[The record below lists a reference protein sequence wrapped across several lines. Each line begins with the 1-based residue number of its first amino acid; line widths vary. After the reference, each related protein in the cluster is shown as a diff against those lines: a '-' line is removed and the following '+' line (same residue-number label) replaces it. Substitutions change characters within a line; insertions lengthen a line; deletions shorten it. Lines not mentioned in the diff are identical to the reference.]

1 MLPLAMQA
9 QGKRYYVTKEAE
21 KVTEQGDGSSWSTA
35 MTLQQAID
43 RAEAGDEIWVKGYEA
58 AGGENSYVVPDQN
71 GFTLKSGV
79 SLYGGFSGKEQT
91 VNDREVIDKK
101 AYRMKYRTV
110 LTGDINR
117 NDAVKDASLIF
128 PGNATRGDNA
138 RHVLT
143 LNLEPTQTSGNNN
156 TLPTV
161 VNGVTIA
168 RGHYSG
174 DGGVG
179 AGIYVMGDNS
189 GGGIY
194 RIERCFFIE
203 NYANQGGALYVSN
216 TVKNVNGQECLIDRC
231 GFFNNA
237 AGERAVAE
245 NQGGAVWLAGAGTI
259 VNTAIFNNENGGVR
273 LENRAARVVNSTI
286 VRNTGSGADGSEAY
300 VYNTVIWGNSLLSTS
315 DNVKPG
321 FDHCAYPEANPGGT
335 DGQGN
340 VYLAAKNNE
349 DGGPHFSSPSLKT
362 GFDTDYDILH
372 SLYPLWTWE
381 PMEATPLVDAGN
393 DGAYAAGTY
402 GSVDLNGDRRQQG
415 TIDIGAFEYQPV
427 AAGRIRYVMQGG
439 TGDGT
444 SWTNASGDIQRM
456 IDELADNNPGGL
468 PGEVWIA
475 AGEYEPQTQLISN
488 ASYSASF
495 RMRDGISVYGGFAG
509 GETSKTAR
517 TMKTKP
523 EGEEAMPW
531 EFEHTTVLKAA
542 YYDRKNLTLNG
553 NKWTLTSDSRH
564 VVWFAPMQDEDPF
577 TQVTTLD
584 GVTIMGGYAQGG
596 TGLDDFYTDRGAG
609 VYMDGENAYLTNCT
623 VTENNATGNG
633 GGVYLRN
640 GRVQSSLIYNNNS
653 DQNGGGVYVDDQGL
667 VHRSMLANNSARNGA
682 GVYLDNSDE
691 AQLLPEY
698 LILSTCVV
706 SNNTASGNGAVYC
719 NQGGVLLQNTI
730 VNNKCVTAT
739 DLTDPNASQTGG
751 VYINYYALVINSVL
765 WNNIMQSTGT
775 NIPMYAKNPDA
786 NRVRFLYNAMS
797 GVNNAVWNDIRQE
810 QTLSLVDENKG
821 GENTIGPR
829 FEEPAQGSEFGS
841 TFLESAVGILAL
853 LGSSDNFQARTVSYF
868 WKPINGS
875 NLWARGMALGQLPT
889 EVVLAP
895 EIDIAGGLFA
905 QKPAVGAFHVER
917 SQIVPALEDGNTLVV
932 YVDAACTEPEH
943 HGSSWATA
951 YRSLND
957 AIAFFAGLATGS
969 ETFTGNGTEQSDDDY
984 GRHTVDASTKFEI
997 RVLEGNLWPRYA
1009 FVNEDPKTATLDIL
1023 AMPGDRQL
1031 RIVGGY
1037 PEEIKTDAAA
1047 QRDPLNHRSQLN
1059 GNTGGSTLEDGLYHV
1074 VTVEPGARVVLDG
1087 FHIIN
1092 GYAAGTAT
1100 LQYGAGMFVR
1110 QDATVTAANC
1120 IFENNTAA
1128 TGAAIYAADAA
1139 SLTLQNCVVNNNTN
1153 TDASAPVIQT
1163 AQSGNLVMQHV
1174 TVVNNVG
1181 AAPATMGS
1189 TSFSAGNVNALEN
1202 GTTDGM
1208 NNNLTLATTDET
1220 GAKNFANPTNKAGA
1234 TLGFDTYLGGY
1245 SSFRPLTSSAEAGN
1259 NIINQASGTD
1269 VTAIPTDITA
1279 INDRDLGGVPDLGAY
1294 EADLPKA
1301 GRIYYVRTNGS
1312 DNNNGLSWGTAFATV
1327 RKAVETAND
1336 GIIIN
1341 GEKPQVWVAAGT
1353 YAQSPKT
1360 GSDNCFEILDGVN
1373 VYGAF
1378 PKTGNPGMD
1387 DRHPFI
1393 SDYVY
1398 NNYAGTYS
1406 PDDYETILTHS
1417 STSGNRR
1424 VLGQADEYNP
1434 VRFGGSE
1441 PSYRYEQVGEGE
1453 GNYIYRENAEYKH
1466 VGSGKGDYYLSANG
1480 GEYVPASK
1488 ELCDYLRAETA
1499 GYYETTSKT
1508 LTHKYVANYERSA
1521 SSGGFRPQTKNFV
1534 YVGSGKGEYRI
1545 YTSWGRTL
1553 YEERSGGGY
1562 SEFTG
1567 AGYYEATQD
1576 VATHAYCQVGE
1587 YIKVNKG
1594 QGNLILTTKG
1604 YNNVGSGYG
1613 DYQLLA
1619 AGYVEVPMGEGNYIR
1634 TADGVFTYGATWDG
1648 FTLYN
1653 GYLDSD
1659 DLKYINS
1666 SYARDGG
1673 AGARIFTGV
1682 TLSNCIVTGNK
1693 NDASTTGNY
1702 TSATQT
1708 RGGGVYCDEG
1718 TLVNCYIINNTLGKS
1733 QQYTSYGGGCYM
1745 FSGTAYNCV
1754 ISENKT
1760 NGYHTDGAGIFI
1772 ENAEFYNNTIVKNT
1786 SNGTARGNG
1795 GICIWTSGPSSQLTI
1810 YNCIVLGNSALTG
1823 DMIGSG
1829 DIAVSSNGGYINC
1842 NYSITSNVTNASR
1855 NNGAITYNNSV
1866 VKSTSIFTDY
1876 NNGNYRLGSMDGVN
1890 MGIDEP
1896 VVNGKTINLA
1906 DYTDMDFTDRIK
1918 DCRVDAGAYER
1929 NNADN
1934 VAPENQ
1940 NGRYVYYV
1948 TWNGAGSMV
1957 ANSLANAACAEK
1969 LQIVLDAAGEQKKNN
1984 PSAEVVVKVA
1994 GYEDFVY
2001 HANTLANV
2009 NDPMSYSYTVPYG
2022 VVLEGGYS
2030 DQDNNWND
2038 DGSRNAMERPTKLS
2052 AVYEGT
2058 TTTQAV
2064 NGYHAVTFG
2073 GKPDNWQGDA
2083 QTVIDG
2089 VWLVDGSATSMA
2101 GAGSDNTRGGGA
2113 IVPAGAHVRNCV
2125 VTGNAAVEGGGLYLM
2140 PGATVSGTLVYGNS
2154 ADNGAGVYADNT
2166 DLDVD
2171 TGGNRSHIISCTIA
2185 GNEAADGGG
2194 GLYLEDGASMQVNTV
2209 VWGNT
2214 APTGNNVSG
2223 VTGQPFADTRL
2234 ARVYNITGKTEFYP
2248 FNNCFIE
2255 SMELPSDFINTSMQS
2270 DADVYFADVDDEHI
2284 DYRLKELSPLI
2295 KHGMDDKYFDGFISE
2310 FNIAESDMEGRP
2322 RYEDVGKLDAGAFAY
2337 SGGIL
2342 PDELFTR
2349 IFVSQGTNV
2358 KLSDGAKMLDY
2369 LGRSFYTSFP
2379 TLEDALAYIRKM
2391 RENGTDGANDDT
2403 PFEILVARGTYKPT
2417 NMRTDAASGVA
2428 HDQRLYSFVVPQ
2440 NVSIYGGFEGNENYS
2455 SDDQLTSIPAEEGNL
2470 EIKYDENINN
2480 LLSKRTFSDFNGNG
2494 IEEPWELEQ
2503 QTILSGAINASAT
2516 ARNVYHVLFT
2526 NDTDATHGVVLDGL
2540 TVMDG
2545 ETYHE
2550 MSNASEQNEAGRG
2563 GGLYSNGVGYTISRC
2578 RFLNNFGVRGGAVF
2592 MRDARLNVIG
2602 SMFAGNGTVDN
2613 YTTAVQYQTPR
2624 GGAIFLSGVSSEK
2637 SDAALFA
2644 VNSLFVN
2651 NETAGEGGAIGTNYA
2666 EGIVTNYDP
2675 VINLMNCTFA
2685 RNKAK
2690 TNAVIYNHN
2699 GKSKMTNTLLWGNE
2713 SETYDGETDT
2723 QHFIISHSASDYN
2736 YGKLFGGTDGKPGS
2750 TAGDG
2755 NILLSETNNDT
2766 FGPRFT
2772 SPSTTAGVAG
2782 NSSTNLWNPAAIS
2795 VVTDKGDG
2803 LNPDDNNNNTE
2814 DAYTEW
2820 FTESNTGLTDYAKTY
2835 MNGSY
2840 DRYSGPLNYD
2850 ENGNLIIKRTIDIGV
2865 YEYQY
2870 ESNFQNMVAIYVA
2883 TEEAGRKDG
2892 SDWANA
2898 TSDLRGAIVGASNP
2912 KQNGGDRTIYVRDGV
2927 YELDRL
2933 SGGAAFTANITDN
2946 ASINW
2951 NGLTIKGSCTG
2962 VGLGDEAQQD
2972 FSNQSVIRNHAATTT
2987 NQLMAVRANSGK
2999 YVRIEGFTF
3008 INESYGGT
3016 GIDATTNDA
3025 NSTFILANSAL
3036 RQTATGVNIS
3046 GNTGS
3051 VLIYNTL
3058 FADGRTGL
3066 NVPSGAGNVTLVNTT
3081 FANNSV
3087 ADMNDGL
3094 SNVYNSVSWKN
3105 TAQNMQETEGH
3116 SNKVFTFTGEAT
3128 DNNADI
3134 QNGPN
3139 FVDPLNT
3146 DASLRDYHIRPSLT
3160 LLNKGD
3166 NALYAKH
3173 VLNDGDASLANEKDL
3188 GNNARV
3194 TDTDTSIDIGAYE
3207 YEAPLQPI
3215 VYVRADL
3222 SIQNPDGKSW
3232 DTALGDLQGA
3242 ADLASIYAHD
3252 DEEKTGYVFVDRS
3265 VKDADLRITLP
3276 RTKVYGGMNRETS
3289 DVDYDENGTIDN
3301 NKVKQVVDDLLNERA
3316 GLIERTSTYRSTLRD
3331 VTVNAEGSVV
3341 DGFEVNGSAA
3351 VNNGYLSTSVVKGNV
3366 TGEDGGILYNSL
3378 VYGNVSGVKTVNVTA
3393 TASADGTADGTIDAA
3408 KGNANN
3414 RAGVTETN
3422 TYVTSD
3428 DWKYQLMETSEDIDG
3443 GTLQDLNL
3451 KPYTDMVGHSRDIA
3465 GNKRI
3470 RDGVDNG
3477 CFETWNITADASVTD
3492 TDYPHGQSVVYVRAG
3507 SGTDAEGAEL
3517 TVEGAELTVEKKY
3530 TESSP
3535 FNPGVLLLE
3544 HRAGLR
3550 VVGNGED
3557 DGGAY
3562 GDDGNNVGL
3571 SYVIVERSVPEGKVD
3586 MAYVPFNAT
3595 IQANGVTLKRYD
3607 AAKRAGYDY
3616 TFNGTDGAWTD
3627 FAGTSYTYGDKERYG
3642 LLLDNTAGGN
3652 IAHVRFVGKG
3662 DDRSTYV
3669 YREGKGMVK
3678 NIILKKESYSDPW
3691 LTPSDAGKK
3700 FTHKENMSWNLFG
3713 SPYLCAMNYDDMEY
3727 GRVIYG
3733 YQNDNYYVTVNTDVE
3748 TTPVGH
3754 IPAGDAV
3761 FTQTATLKDYETFG
3775 VSPRGGEKSG
3785 EAYENKAEV
3794 KLSVA
3799 RTGETRAADGGEAQ
3813 ADVLQLGAVEPAEA
3827 RTDFDMGADGVKWMA
3842 DGVAQIYAVQGGG
3855 RYSLLSAVNVEGKV
3869 AVGVSVPEAGMY
3881 TIAVPDDCLA
3891 DGYETVVLEDNVAHK
3906 TVDLLEGGYDFTTAV
3921 PGDIEGRFAVS
3932 FNRMVDDGR
3941 NEGIRAYSAQPGMV
3955 RVEGV
3960 EAGDRISVYSA
3971 DGIMVAQRVA
3981 ASSAE
3986 DISASV
3992 AAVAVVKVERD
4003 GKTVKTVKLKIKN

>member
-21 KVTEQGDGSSWSTA
+21 TAQAQGDGSSWSTA
-35 MTLQQAID
+35 MTLEQAIGT
-43 RAEAGDEIWVKGYEA
+43 AKAGDEIWVKGYEA
-58 AGGENSYVVPDQN
+58 AGGGNSYVVPE
-71 GFTLKSGV
+71 GGYTLESGV
-79 SLYGGFSGKEQT
+79 SLYGGFSGEDGNT
-91 VNDREVIDKK
+91 IDNREVIDKK

-110 LTGDINR
+110 ITGDIDR
-117 NDAVKDASLIF
+117 DDIVKDASLIF

-138 RHVLT
+138 KHVLT
-143 LNLEPTQTSGNNN
+143 LNLEPTSQSGNNN

-168 RGHYSG
+168 RGHYPG

-179 AGIYVMGDNS
+179 AGIYVTGDNS
-189 GGGIY
+189 RGGIY

-203 NYANQGGALYVSN
+203 NYADRGGALYVHN

-273 LENRAARVVNSTI
+273 LENNAARVVNSTI
-286 VRNTGSGADGSEAY
+286 TRNTGSGADGSEAY
-300 VYNTVIWGNSLLSTS
+300 VYNTVIWGNSLLTST
-315 DNVKPG
+315 DKTRPG
-321 FDHCAYPEANPGGT
+321 FDHCAYPEANAEGEPAN
-335 DGQGN
+335 GN

-349 DGGPHFSSPSLKT
+349 DRGPHFSSPSLKT

-402 GSVDLNGDRRQQG
+402 GSVDLNGDKRQQG

-444 SWTNASGDIQRM
+444 SWKNASGDIQRM
-456 IDELADNNPGGL
+456 IDDLADNNPGGQ

-475 AGEYEPQTQLISN
+475 KGEYEPQTQLISN

-509 GETSKTAR
+509 GETSKTERMVKQKA
-517 TMKTKP
+517 TD
-523 EGEEAMPW
+523 EEVMPW

-564 VVWFAPMQDEDPF
+564 VVWFAPMKGEDPF

-584 GVTIMGGYAQGG
+584 GVTIMGGYAQGN

-623 VTENNATGNG
+623 VTENYATGNG

-775 NIPMYAKNPDA
+775 NIPMYAKNPAA

-841 TFLESAVGILAL
+841 TSLENAVGILDPS
-853 LGSSDNFQARTVSYF
+853 GSSADYWQNHTISYF

-984 GRHTVDASTKFEI
+984 GRRTVDASTKFEI

-1023 AMPGDRQL
+1023 AMPGGRQL

-1110 QDATVTAANC
+1110 QGATVTAANC

-1139 SLTLQNCVVNNNTN
+1139 NLTLQNCVVNNNTN
-1153 TDASAPVIQT
+1153 TDTSAQVIQT
-1163 AQSGNLVMQHV
+1163 AQDASLTMQHV

-1181 AAPATMGS
+1181 AAPKNNSLYA
-1189 TSFSAGNVNALEN
+1189 TSFSAGNVNAPEN

-1208 NNNLTLATTDET
+1208 NNTLTLATIDET

-1245 SSFRPLTSSAEAGN
+1245 SSFRPLTSSAAAADH
-1259 NIINQASGTD
+1259 IINKGADSNLL
-1269 VTAIPTDITA
+1269 TDIMG
-1279 INDRDLGGVPDLGAY
+1279 NDRNLGGVPDLGAY

-1301 GRIYYVRTNGS
+1301 GKVIYVRSYNQNWDTGEELDGNPSLTEGGNGS
-1312 DNNNGLSWGTAFATV
+1312 SWETAINGNVICDVNIGLDNNFYERQDNQYILSTEDNFSKGIYKFETNFYEDFWSTSGNTYQTSGSNSITNSRKEQYVSGLQY
-1327 RKAVETAND
+1327 AVEKAAEINANLSE
-1336 GIIIN
+1336 
-1341 GEKPQVWVAAGT
+1341 GEDSVEVWVGAGIYT
-1353 YAQSPKT
+1353 DYKGFVIRDKVKVLGGFPK
-1360 GSDNCFEILDGVN
+1360 DGV
-1373 VYGAF
+1373 
-1378 PKTGNPGMD
+1378 PGES
-1387 DRHPFI
+1387 DRHPLI
-1393 SDYVY
+1393 SQYIPANDADKGLVK
-1398 NNYAGTYS
+1398 T
-1406 PDDYETILTHS
+1406 DYETILQIRKETPVTWNGYTGTPTS
-1417 STSGNRR
+1417 VVTNLGSTVRR
-1424 VLGQADEYNP
+1424 RYVLFQPDVCLSTWAPSASD
-1434 VRFGGSE
+1434 GGTNGRDNK
-1441 PSYRYEQVGEGE
+1441 YRYPGSNSGMIDNT
-1453 GNYIYRENAEYKH
+1453 NYQEYK
-1466 VGSGKGDYYLSANG
+1466 
-1480 GEYVPASK
+1480 
-1488 ELCDYLRAETA
+1488 
-1499 GYYETTSKT
+1499 
-1508 LTHKYVANYERSA
+1508 
-1521 SSGGFRPQTKNFV
+1521 
-1534 YVGSGKGEYRI
+1534 
-1545 YTSWGRTL
+1545 
-1553 YEERSGGGY
+1553 
-1562 SEFTG
+1562 G
-1567 AGYYEATQD
+1567 A
-1576 VATHAYCQVGE
+1576 V
-1587 YIKVNKG
+1587 
-1594 QGNLILTTKG
+1594 
-1604 YNNVGSGYG
+1604 
-1613 DYQLLA
+1613 
-1619 AGYVEVPMGEGNYIR
+1619 
-1634 TADGVFTYGATWDG
+1634 WDG
-1648 FTLYN
+1648 FTVRH
-1653 GYLDSD
+1653 G
-1659 DLKYINS
+1659 YINRYYS
-1666 SYARDGG
+1666 NRDGG
-1673 AGARIFTGV
+1673 AGVRVFRGV
-1682 TLSNCIVTGNK
+1682 TLQNMVITNNCNHH
-1693 NDASTTGNY
+1693 NNRN
-1702 TSATQT
+1702 
-1708 RGGGVYCDEG
+1708 RGGGLYMDG
-1718 TLVNCYIINNTLGKS
+1718 LNSRINNSFILNNYIGTAGES
-1733 QQYTSYGGGCYM
+1733 MGGGAYM
-1745 FSGTAYNCV
+1745 IVGTGYNLVVANNYSSHRGGGIFMESATFFNNTIAYNYSPNPENGVNDNREGGSGLFQYADGNQRLSNLELYNCIFYGNYGVSISSNATGTFNDAYNCYV
-1754 ISENKT
+1754 QGSIYT
-1760 NGYHTDGAGIFI
+1760 GLNGKF
-1772 ENAEFYNNTIVKNT
+1772 
-1786 SNGTARGNG
+1786 
-1795 GICIWTSGPSSQLTI
+1795 PSSKDNQVGQNLS
-1810 YNCIVLGNSALTG
+1810 NPFSA
-1823 DMIGSG
+1823 GS
-1829 DIAVSSNGGYINC
+1829 
-1842 NYSITSNVTNASR
+1842 NAQAE
-1855 NNGAITYNNSV
+1855 N
-1866 VKSTSIFTDY
+1866 
-1876 NNGNYRLGSMDGVN
+1876 NYRLIAGSSCINKGTEVVDGK
-1890 MGIDEP
+1890 ILDLP
-1896 VVNGKTINLA
+1896 S
-1906 DYTDMDFTDRIK
+1906 TDMDYTNRIK
-1918 DCRVDAGAYER
+1918 DCTVDIGAYER
-1929 NNADN
+1929 DN
-1934 VAPENQ
+1934 EDTTTPDG
-1940 NGRYVYYV
+1940 NGVYYV
-1948 TWNGAGSMV
+1948 TFTGFGNAS
-1957 ANSLANAACAEK
+1957 ANSPENAACADK
-1969 LQIVLDAAGEQKKNN
+1969 LQTVLNAAGERAAKEQT
-1984 PSAEVVVKVA
+1984 AIVKIA
-1994 GYEDFVY
+1994 GYEDANFVY
-2001 HANTLANV
+2001 HANTLS
-2009 NDPMSYSYTVPYG
+2009 DPDNPQSYTFVVPEG
-2022 VVLEGGYS
+2022 VTVMGGYFEGTFTYGKY
-2030 DQDNNWND
+2030 ND
-2038 DGSRNAMERPTKLS
+2038 DGWSEEDRDAMTYRTVLS
-2052 AVYEGT
+2052 AEAVP
-2058 TTTQAV
+2058 TQGSTITQNV
-2064 NGYHAVTFG
+2064 IGYHAVTFG
-2073 GKPDNWQGDA
+2073 GGDGTSA
-2083 QTVIDG
+2083 LTKGATIDG
-2089 VWLVDGSATSMA
+2089 VWLVDGSATSLA
-2101 GAGSDNTRGGGA
+2101 GQGNPATRGGGA
-2113 IVPAGAHVRNCV
+2113 IVPAGGHVRNCV
-2125 VTGNAAVEGGGLYLM
+2125 VTGNAAVDGGGLYLM
-2140 PGATVSGTLVYGNS
+2140 PGATVSGTLVYGNT
-2154 ADNGAGVYADNT
+2154 ATGNGAGIYADNENVT
-2166 DLDVD
+2166 N
-2171 TGGNRSHIISCTIA
+2171 GSRSHVISSTIA
-2185 GNEAADGGG
+2185 DNTASGSGG

-2209 VWGNT
+2209 IWGND
-2214 APTGNNVSG
+2214 APQDKNVSG
-2223 VTGQPFADTRL
+2223 VTNLSFTDTRL
-2234 ARVYNITGKTEFYP
+2234 ARVYGLTTVAGGTEQKGDFYP
-2248 FNNCFIE
+2248 FNDCFVE
-2255 SMELPSDFINTSMQS
+2255 SLELPSDFMNTSMQS
-2270 DADVYFADVDDEHI
+2270 DADVYFADVDDTHS

-2295 KHGMDDKYFDGFISE
+2295 KHGADDVYFDTDAQLSFLTE
-2310 FNIAESDMEGRP
+2310 FNIAESDMQGASRNEDLGRI
-2322 RYEDVGKLDAGAFAY
+2322 DAGAFAHP
-2337 SGGIL
+2337 GGIL
-2342 PDELFTR
+2342 PEDLFTR
-2349 IFVSQGTNV
+2349 IFVSLGNNV
-2358 KLSDGAKMLDY
+2358 KLSNGKDMLEY
-2369 LGRSFYTSFP
+2369 LGRSFYTSFS
-2379 TLEDALAYIRKM
+2379 TLEDALAYIRSM
-2391 RENGTDGANDDT
+2391 RENRTGGADDNT
-2403 PFEILVARGTYKPT
+2403 HFEILVAGGTYKPT
-2417 NMRTDAASGVA
+2417 NMRTDAAQGVA
-2428 HDQRLYSFVVPQ
+2428 YDQRLYSFVVPQ
-2440 NVSIYGGFEGNENYS
+2440 NVSIYGGFTGEEKYVTPIDMQYGDNKVS
-2455 SDDQLTSIPAEEGNL
+2455 SIPAEGYTDINDVTTRL
-2470 EIKYDENINN
+2470 EAM
-2480 LLSKRTFSDFNGNG
+2480 LSVRGFSDFNGNG

-2613 YTTAVQYQTPR
+2613 YTTAQYQTPR

-2666 EGIVTNYDP
+2666 EGITGAYDP
-2675 VINLMNCTFA
+2675 SINLMNCTFV
-2685 RNKAK
+2685 RNKAN
-2690 TNAVIYNHN
+2690 TNPVIYNHN
-2699 GKSKMTNTLLWGNE
+2699 GKNIITNTLIWGNE
-2713 SETYDGETDT
+2713 GKTAQETSVAHDNVTY
-2723 QHFIISHSASDYN
+2723 SASDEN
-2736 YGKLFGGTDGKPGS
+2736 YYGLFGDADATPGS
-2750 TAGDG
+2750 VNSNY

-2782 NSSTNLWNPAAIS
+2782 NSSTNLWNPSAIS
-2795 VVTDKGDG
+2795 IVTDKGDG
-2803 LNPDDNNNNTE
+2803 VDKKNNGGISG
-2814 DAYTEW
+2814 AYDSW
-2820 FTESNTGLTDYAKTY
+2820 FDEQSLDGYKYGVDY
-2835 MNGSY
+2835 MGSGY
-2840 DRYSGPLNYD
+2840 NRYSGPLDD
-2850 ENGNLIIKRTIDIGV
+2850 EGNPDDKPIDIGL

-2870 ESNFQNMVAIYVA
+2870 KNNFQTMKAIYVA
-2883 TEEAGRKDG
+2883 TDEGDGDG
-2892 SDWANA
+2892 SGRDWANA
-2898 TSDLRGAIVGASNP
+2898 TSDLRGAIAGASNP
-2912 KQNGGDRTIYVRDGV
+2912 LDESGARIIYVRDGV

-2933 SGGAAFTANITDN
+2933 SGGTAFTANLSNSDL
-2946 ASINW
+2946 SD
-2951 NGLTIKGSCTG
+2951 GLTIKGSCTG

-3008 INESYGGT
+3008 INESVDGT

-3025 NSTFILANSAL
+3025 NSTFTLANSAF

-3046 GNTGS
+3046 GNSGS

-3058 FADGRTGL
+3058 FADGGTGL
-3066 NVPSGAGNVTLVNTT
+3066 NVQSGDDNVTLVNTT

-3087 ADMNDGL
+3087 ADMSAVL
-3094 SNVYNSVSWKN
+3094 SNVYNSVSWN
-3105 TAQNMQETEGH
+3105 NIAQNMQETEGH
-3116 SNKVFTFTGEAT
+3116 SNKVFTFTGEAAT

-3139 FVDPLNT
+3139 FVDPLNA
-3146 DASLRDYHIRPSLT
+3146 DVSLRDYHIRPSLT
-3160 LLNKGD
+3160 LLNKGN
-3166 NALYAKH
+3166 NALYAQH

-3194 TDTDTSIDIGAYE
+3194 TDTGIDIGAYE

-3252 DEEKTGYVFVDRS
+3252 DEKKTGYVFVDRS

-3289 DVDYDENGTIDN
+3289 GVVYDENGTIDN
-3301 NKVKQVVDDLLNERA
+3301 DKVEQVVDDLLNERA

-3351 VNNGYLSTSVVKGNV
+3351 VNNGYLSTSVVNGNV
-3366 TGEDGGILYNSL
+3366 TGADGGILYNSL
-3378 VYGNVSGVKTVNVTA
+3378 VYGNVSDVKAVNVTA
-3393 TASADGTADGTIDAA
+3393 TASADGTATGTIAEVTDY
-3408 KGNANN
+3408 ANN

-3428 DWKYQLMETSEDIDG
+3428 DWKYQLMETSGDDIDG
-3443 GTLQDLNL
+3443 GTLQDL

-3477 CFETWNITADASVTD
+3477 CFETWDITADASVTD

-3507 SGTDAEGAEL
+3507 SSDVEGADEGDA
-3517 TVEGAELTVEKKY
+3517 EGAELTVEKKY
-3530 TESSP
+3530 TENSP

-3550 VVGNGED
+3550 VEGNGEG
-3557 DGGAY
+3557 DGDTY

-3571 SYVIVERSVPEGKVD
+3571 SYVIVERNVPVGKVD

-3595 IQANGVTLKRYD
+3595 IQKNGDGVKLQRYN
-3607 AAKRAGYDY
+3607 ARERADYEY
-3616 TFNGTDGAWTD
+3616 TFNKDNGAWADFTD
-3627 FAGTSYTYGDKERYG
+3627 TDTYDGSYG
-3642 LLLDNTAGGN
+3642 LLLDNTAGK
-3652 IAHVRFVGKG
+3652 AATVRFVGKG
-3662 DDRSTYV
+3662 DSRQDYV
-3669 YREGKGMVK
+3669 YSEGKGMTDAAKTVR
-3678 NIILKKESYSDPW
+3678 LKKENHSDPW
-3691 LTPSDAGKK
+3691 ATPQSGGNK

-3733 YQNDNYYVTVNTDVE
+3733 YQNDNYITVNTDVE
-3748 TTPVGH
+3748 TTQAGH

-3775 VSPRGGEKSG
+3775 VSPRSGEKSG

-3799 RTGETRAADGGEAQ
+3799 RTGETRSADGGAAQ
-3813 ADVLQLGAVEPAEA
+3813 PDVLQLGAVEPGMA

-3855 RYSLLSAVNVEGKV
+3855 RYSLLLAVNVEGKV

-3891 DGYETVVLEDNVAHK
+3891 EGYETVVLEDNVAHK

-3941 NEGIRAYSAQPGMV
+3941 NDGIRAYSAQPGMV

-3986 DISASV
+3986 DIAASV

>member
-21 KVTEQGDGSSWSTA
+21 KVTEQRDGLSWSTA

-43 RAEAGDEIWVKGYEA
+43 RAKAGDEIWVKGYEA
-58 AGGENSYVVPDQN
+58 AGGGNSYVVPE
-71 GFTLKSGV
+71 GGYTLESGV
-79 SLYGGFSGKEQT
+79 SLYGGFSGEDGNT
-91 VNDREVIDKK
+91 IDNREVIDKK

-110 LTGDINR
+110 ITGDIDR
-117 NDAVKDASLIF
+117 NDIVKDASLIF

-143 LNLEPTQTSGNNN
+143 LNLKPTQTSGNNN

-245 NQGGAVWLAGAGTI
+245 NHGGAVWLAGAGTI
-259 VNTAIFNNENGGVR
+259 VNTAIFNNENGGVC
-273 LENRAARVVNSTI
+273 LENSAARVVNSTI
-286 VRNTGSGADGSEAY
+286 TRNTGSGADGREAY
-300 VYNTVIWGNSLLSTS
+300 VYNTVIWGNSLLTST
-315 DNVKPG
+315 DKTRPG
-321 FDHCAYPEANPGGT
+321 FDHCAYPEANAEGEPANV
-335 DGQGN
+335 N

-427 AAGRIRYVMQGG
+427 AAGRIRYVKQDG

-444 SWTNASGDIQRM
+444 SWPNASGDIQRM

-509 GETSKTAR
+509 DEASKTER
-517 TMKTKP
+517 TMKQKAP
-523 EGEEAMPW
+523 GEEAMPW

-691 AQLLPEY
+691 AQLLPDY
-698 LILSTCVV
+698 LMLSTCVV

-841 TFLESAVGILAL
+841 TYLESAVGILAS
-853 LGSSDNFQARTVSYF
+853 LGSSDNFQARTISYY

-957 AIAFFAGLATGS
+957 AIAFFAGLTDQSSITIFNNGNEQADWTGFNNI
-969 ETFTGNGTEQSDDDY
+969 TNL
-984 GRHTVDASTKFEI
+984 EI

-1110 QDATVTAANC
+1110 QDATVTAVNC

-1189 TSFSAGNVNALEN
+1189 TSFSAGNVDAPEN

-1208 NNNLTLATTDET
+1208 NNTLTLATIGET

-1259 NIINQASGTD
+1259 NIINQASGTSASL
-1269 VTAIPTDITA
+1269 TTDITVV
-1279 INDRDLGGVPDLGAY
+1279 NDRDLGGVPDLGAY

-1301 GRIYYVRTNGS
+1301 GEVIYVTPTGSGTKDGSSWNNAIAGNTVYDVESSSITNIPTSDTRYAGFYDVNSRPYGEKSNASKLFFDYLDEDDMSQANVTYSTRTIGRDTHITSITGIDIKNERKEQYVS
-1312 DNNNGLSWGTAFATV
+1312 GLQY
-1327 RKAVETAND
+1327 AVEKAAVKAAQTGKNA
-1336 GIIIN
+1336 
-1341 GEKPQVWVAAGT
+1341 QVWVAGGT
-1353 YAQSPKT
+1353 YTDWKGFVIRDRVDVLGGFPNEGKP
-1360 GSDNCFEILDGVN
+1360 
-1373 VYGAF
+1373 GA
-1378 PKTGNPGMD
+1378 D
-1387 DRHPFI
+1387 DRHPLLSGYI
-1393 SDYVY
+1393 PANKRDASLDK
-1398 NNYAGTYS
+1398 TK
-1406 PDDYETILTHS
+1406 YETIIQVS
-1417 STSGNRR
+1417 SEKPYIENIDGSYSANNLPGRVRKHVLFQPDVCLPTLSPSGRESYSHVWSVRSSWPWGNESWGALEERTKSINVNDNLSNTYRYNRPSGYQNGKY
-1424 VLGQADEYNP
+1424 VEYN
-1434 VRFGGSE
+1434 
-1441 PSYRYEQVGEGE
+1441 
-1453 GNYIYRENAEYKH
+1453 
-1466 VGSGKGDYYLSANG
+1466 
-1480 GEYVPASK
+1480 
-1488 ELCDYLRAETA
+1488 
-1499 GYYETTSKT
+1499 
-1508 LTHKYVANYERSA
+1508 
-1521 SSGGFRPQTKNFV
+1521 
-1534 YVGSGKGEYRI
+1534 
-1545 YTSWGRTL
+1545 
-1553 YEERSGGGY
+1553 
-1562 SEFTG
+1562 
-1567 AGYYEATQD
+1567 
-1576 VATHAYCQVGE
+1576 
-1587 YIKVNKG
+1587 
-1594 QGNLILTTKG
+1594 
-1604 YNNVGSGYG
+1604 
-1613 DYQLLA
+1613 
-1619 AGYVEVPMGEGNYIR
+1619 
-1634 TADGVFTYGATWDG
+1634 GATWDG
-1648 FTLYN
+1648 FTIRH
-1653 GYLDSD
+1653 GYLT
-1659 DLKYINS
+1659 
-1666 SYARDGG
+1666 SYSANRDGG
-1673 AGARIFTGV
+1673 AGVRMFRGV
-1682 TLSNCIVTGNK
+1682 TLRNCVVAENYINYYDGNSSAGMGAGIYCDGDNSNIVNCFVLANVNNNPNSSGGGANLMVGTSYNCVFA
-1693 NDASTTGNY
+1693 NNY
-1702 TSATQT
+1702 SEKD
-1708 RGGGVYCDEG
+1708 GGGV
-1718 TLVNCYIINNTLGKS
+1718 
-1733 QQYTSYGGGCYM
+1733 
-1745 FSGTAYNCV
+1745 F
-1754 ISENKT
+1754 
-1760 NGYHTDGAGIFI
+1760 F
-1772 ENAEFYNNTIVKNT
+1772 ENAHFYNNTVAYNT
-1786 SNGTARGNG
+1786 IGYGNG
-1795 GICIWTSGPSSQLTI
+1795 GGILQWRRGEKQVMELYNTILFGNNRDAIYSSTFDKGDGSNCYIQTTEDLQNDLANKFEDSRVGRNLPSPFA
-1810 YNCIVLGNSALTG
+1810 SA
-1823 DMIGSG
+1823 
-1829 DIAVSSNGGYINC
+1829 
-1842 NYSITSNVTNASR
+1842 NAQDE
-1855 NNGAITYNNSV
+1855 N
-1866 VKSTSIFTDY
+1866 
-1876 NNGNYRLGSMDGVN
+1876 NYRLSSDATDCVN
-1890 MGIDEP
+1890 KGTE
-1896 VVNGKTINLA
+1896 K
-1906 DYTDMDFTDRIK
+1906 YTLPSTDVDFTDRIK
-1918 DCRVDAGAYER
+1918 DCAVDIGAYEL
-1929 NNADN
+1929 DN
-1934 VAPENQ
+1934 SKNTTPQVVGDQ
-1940 NGRYVYYV
+1940 YTYYV
-1948 TWNGAGSMV
+1948 TQNGDGNASG
-1957 ANSLANAACAEK
+1957 NSLENAACAEK
-1969 LQIVLDAAGEQKKNN
+1969 LQIVLNAAGELKRGN
-1984 PSAEVVVKVA
+1984 PDYTVVVKVA

-2038 DGSRNAMERPTKLS
+2038 NGSRNAMERPTKLS

-2058 TTTQAV
+2058 ATTQAV

-2073 GKPDNWQGDA
+2073 KKPEGWTGTGENADA

-2101 GAGSDNTRGGGA
+2101 GGGDDTRGGGA
-2113 IVPAGAHVRNCV
+2113 IVPAWGHVRNCV
-2125 VTGNAAVEGGGLYLM
+2125 VTGNAAVDGGGLYLM
-2140 PGATVSGTLVYGNS
+2140 PGATVSGTLVYGNT
-2154 ADNGAGVYADNT
+2154 ATGNGAGIYAENDGAGDDN
-2166 DLDVD
+2166 
-2171 TGGNRSHIISCTIA
+2171 RAHIISCTIA

-2234 ARVYNITGKTEFYP
+2234 ASVYNITGKTQFYP

-2270 DADVYFADVDDEHI
+2270 DADVYFADVDDTHS

-2295 KHGMDDKYFDGFISE
+2295 KHGADDKYFDDFVSE
-2310 FNIAESDMEGRP
+2310 FNVAAADMQGTERNEG
-2322 RYEDVGKLDAGAFAY
+2322 VGKLDAGAFAY

-2342 PDELFTR
+2342 PDKLFTR

-2358 KLSDGAKMLDY
+2358 KLRDGAKMLDY

-2391 RENGTDGANDDT
+2391 RENRTDGADDDT
-2403 PFEILVARGTYKPT
+2403 QFEILVARGTYKPT
-2417 NMRTDAASGVA
+2417 NMRTDAAQGVA
-2428 HDQRLYSFVVPQ
+2428 YDQRLYSFVVPQ
-2440 NVSIYGGFEGNENYS
+2440 NVSIYGGFTGEEKYVTPIDMQYGDNKVS
-2455 SDDQLTSIPAEEGNL
+2455 SIPAEGYTDINDVTTRL
-2470 EIKYDENINN
+2470 EAM
-2480 LLSKRTFSDFNGNG
+2480 LSVRGFSDFNGNG

-2613 YTTAVQYQTPR
+2613 YTTAQYQTPR

-2666 EGIVTNYDP
+2666 EGITGAYDP
-2675 VINLMNCTFA
+2675 SINLMNCTFV
-2685 RNKAK
+2685 RNKAN
-2690 TNAVIYNHN
+2690 TNPVIYNHN
-2699 GKSKMTNTLLWGNE
+2699 GKNIITNTLIWGNE
-2713 SETYDGETDT
+2713 GKTAQETSVAHDNVTY
-2723 QHFIISHSASDYN
+2723 SASDEN
-2736 YGKLFGGTDGKPGS
+2736 YYGLFGDADATPGS
-2750 TAGDG
+2750 VNSNY

-2782 NSSTNLWNPAAIS
+2782 NSSTNLWNPSAIS
-2795 VVTDKGDG
+2795 IVTDKGDG
-2803 LNPDDNNNNTE
+2803 VDKKNNGGISG
-2814 DAYTEW
+2814 AYDSW
-2820 FTESNTGLTDYAKTY
+2820 FDEQSLDGYKYGVDY
-2835 MNGSY
+2835 MGSGY
-2840 DRYSGPLNYD
+2840 NRYSGPLDD
-2850 ENGNLIIKRTIDIGV
+2850 EGNPDDKPIDIGL

-2870 ESNFQNMVAIYVA
+2870 KNNFQTMKAIYVA
-2883 TEEAGRKDG
+2883 TDEGDGDG
-2892 SDWANA
+2892 SGRDWANA
-2898 TSDLRGAIVGASNP
+2898 TSDLRGAIAGASNP
-2912 KQNGGDRTIYVRDGV
+2912 LDESGARIIYVRDGV

-2933 SGGAAFTANITDN
+2933 SGGTAFTANLSNSDL
-2946 ASINW
+2946 SD
-2951 NGLTIKGSCTG
+2951 GLTIKGSCTG

-3008 INESYGGT
+3008 INESVDGT

-3025 NSTFILANSAL
+3025 NSTFTLANSAF

-3058 FADGRTGL
+3058 FADGGTGL
-3066 NVPSGAGNVTLVNTT
+3066 NVQPGADNVTLVNTT

-3087 ADMNDGL
+3087 ADMSAVL
-3094 SNVYNSVSWKN
+3094 SNVYNSVSWNN
-3105 TAQNMQETEGH
+3105 TAQNMQETKGN
-3116 SNKVFTFTGEAT
+3116 SNKVFTFTCEAT

-3166 NALYAKH
+3166 NALYAQH
-3173 VLNDGDASLANEKDL
+3173 VLNNGNASLANEKDL

-3194 TDTDTSIDIGAYE
+3194 TDPSIDIGAYE

-3222 SIQNPDGKSW
+3222 SIQTPDGKSW

-3252 DEEKTGYVFVDRS
+3252 DEKKTGYVFVDRS
-3265 VKDADLRITLP
+3265 VKNADLRITLP

-3289 DVDYDENGTIDN
+3289 DVVYDENGTIDN
-3301 NKVKQVVDDLLNERA
+3301 DKVEQVVDYLLNERA
-3316 GLIERTSTYRSTLRD
+3316 GLIERTSTYRSTLND

-3351 VNNGYLSTSVVKGNV
+3351 VNNGYLSTSVVNGNV
-3366 TGEDGGILYNSL
+3366 TGADGGILYNSL

-3428 DWKYQLMETSEDIDG
+3428 DWKYQLMETSRDIDG
-3443 GTLQDLNL
+3443 GTLQDLQ
-3451 KPYTDMVGHSRDIA
+3451 PYTDMVGHSRDIA

-3477 CFETWNITADASVTD
+3477 CFETWDITADASVTD

-3530 TESSP
+3530 TENSP

-3550 VVGNGED
+3550 VKGNGEA
-3557 DGGAY
+3557 DGDTY

-3571 SYVIVERSVPEGKVD
+3571 SYVIMERDVPVNGVD
-3586 MAYVPFNAT
+3586 MAFAPFNAT

-3733 YQNDNYYVTVNTDVE
+3733 YQNDNYDNYVTVNTDVE
-3748 TTPVGH
+3748 TTPAGH

-3785 EAYENKAEV
+3785 AAYGSMAPVE
-3794 KLSVA
+3794 LSIT

-3932 FNRMVDDGR
+3932 FNRMVDDGC

>member
-1 MLPLAMQA
+1 MTKTLRALYILAAFAMLPLAMQA

-21 KVTEQGDGSSWSTA
+21 KVTEQRDGLSWSTA

-43 RAEAGDEIWVKGYEA
+43 RAKAGDEIWVKGYEA
-58 AGGENSYVVPDQN
+58 AGGGNSYVVPE
-71 GFTLKSGV
+71 GGYTLESGV
-79 SLYGGFSGKEQT
+79 SLYGGFSGEDGNT
-91 VNDREVIDKK
+91 IDNREVIDKK

-110 LTGDINR
+110 LTGDIGR
-117 NDAVKDASLIF
+117 DDIVKDASLIF
-128 PGNATRGDNA
+128 PGNATRGYNA
-138 RHVLT
+138 LHVLT
-143 LNLEPTQTSGNNN
+143 LNLEPTPQSGNNN

-321 FDHCAYPEANPGGT
+321 FDHCAYPEANAEGEPAN
-335 DGQGN
+335 GN

-427 AAGRIRYVMQGG
+427 AAGRIRYVRQGG

-456 IDELADNNPGGL
+456 IDDLADNNPGGQ

-495 RMRDGISVYGGFAG
+495 RMRDGISVYGGFEG

-829 FEEPAQGSEFGS
+829 FEKPAQGSEFGS
-841 TFLESAVGILAL
+841 TFLESAVGILAS

-957 AIAFFAGLATGS
+957 AIAFFAGLTDQSSITIFNNGNEQAGWTGFNNI
-969 ETFTGNGTEQSDDDY
+969 TNL
-984 GRHTVDASTKFEI
+984 EI

-1153 TDASAPVIQT
+1153 TDVSAPVIQT

-1202 GTTDGM
+1202 GTTDDM
-1208 NNNLTLATTDET
+1208 NNTLTLATTDET

-1259 NIINQASGTD
+1259 NIINQAS
-1269 VTAIPTDITA
+1269 VTYASLTTDITI

-1294 EADLPKA
+1294 EAELPKA
-1301 GRIYYVRTNGS
+1301 GEVIYVTQDGAGSKDGSSWDNAIAGNMVYDVDEASITDVETNSTRYAGFYDATNRPYGERSNASKLFFDYLDDGDMNQVNVNVNTQTIRGTTHVTDINGINIKNERKEKYVS
-1312 DNNNGLSWGTAFATV
+1312 GLQY
-1327 RKAVETAND
+1327 AVEKAAQKAEQTGANT
-1336 GIIIN
+1336 
-1341 GEKPQVWVAAGT
+1341 QVWVAGGT
-1353 YAQSPKT
+1353 YTDWKGFVIRDRVDVLGGFPNEGKP
-1360 GSDNCFEILDGVN
+1360 
-1373 VYGAF
+1373 GA
-1378 PKTGNPGMD
+1378 D
-1387 DRHPFI
+1387 DRHPLLSSYI
-1393 SDYVY
+1393 PANDKDKDLDK
-1398 NNYAGTYS
+1398 NK
-1406 PDDYETILTHS
+1406 YETIIQVMADKPYVQNRDGSYSENNLPNRVRKHVLFQPDVCLPTMSPSGRESYSHVWS
-1417 STSGNRR
+1417 VNGGWPWGNEYWDALEERTNSINVDDNLSNTYRYNRPSGNQNGKY
-1424 VLGQADEYNP
+1424 VEYN
-1434 VRFGGSE
+1434 
-1441 PSYRYEQVGEGE
+1441 
-1453 GNYIYRENAEYKH
+1453 
-1466 VGSGKGDYYLSANG
+1466 
-1480 GEYVPASK
+1480 
-1488 ELCDYLRAETA
+1488 
-1499 GYYETTSKT
+1499 
-1508 LTHKYVANYERSA
+1508 
-1521 SSGGFRPQTKNFV
+1521 
-1534 YVGSGKGEYRI
+1534 
-1545 YTSWGRTL
+1545 
-1553 YEERSGGGY
+1553 
-1562 SEFTG
+1562 
-1567 AGYYEATQD
+1567 
-1576 VATHAYCQVGE
+1576 
-1587 YIKVNKG
+1587 
-1594 QGNLILTTKG
+1594 
-1604 YNNVGSGYG
+1604 
-1613 DYQLLA
+1613 
-1619 AGYVEVPMGEGNYIR
+1619 
-1634 TADGVFTYGATWDG
+1634 GATWDG
-1648 FTLYN
+1648 FTIRH
-1653 GYLDSD
+1653 GYLT
-1659 DLKYINS
+1659 
-1666 SYARDGG
+1666 SYSANRDGG
-1673 AGARIFTGV
+1673 AGVRMFRGV
-1682 TLSNCIVTGNK
+1682 TLRNCVVADNYINYYGERNTGSAGMGAGIYSDGSNSYIINCFVLNNVNNNPNSSGGGANLMVGTSYNSVFA
-1693 NDASTTGNY
+1693 NNY
-1702 TSATQT
+1702 SEKD
-1708 RGGGVYCDEG
+1708 GGGVF
-1718 TLVNCYIINNTLGKS
+1718 L
-1733 QQYTSYGGGCYM
+1733 
-1745 FSGTAYNCV
+1745 
-1754 ISENKT
+1754 
-1760 NGYHTDGAGIFI
+1760 
-1772 ENAEFYNNTIVKNT
+1772 ENAHFYNNTVAYNT
-1786 SNGTARGNG
+1786 IGWGYGG
-1795 GICIWTSGPSSQLTI
+1795 GIRQWTRDRGDGLEQEMLLFNTI
-1810 YNCIVLGNSALTG
+1810 LYGNNKDAIYSEKFTEGSNCYIQTAQNL
-1823 DMIGSG
+1823 
-1829 DIAVSSNGGYINC
+1829 SNNL
-1842 NYSITSNVTNASR
+1842 AS
-1855 NNGAITYNNSV
+1855 
-1866 VKSTSIFTDY
+1866 KFTDTQIGQ
-1876 NNGNYRLGSMDGVN
+1876 NLSSPFESANAQTENNYRLSTN
-1890 MGIDEP
+1890 A
-1896 VVNGKTINLA
+1896 TYCINKGTEEYSLPE
-1906 DYTDMDFTDRIK
+1906 TDVDFTARIK
-1918 DCRVDAGAYER
+1918 DCAVDIGAYEL
-1929 NNADN
+1929 DN
-1934 VAPENQ
+1934 RANTVPQTVGNQ
-1940 NGRYVYYV
+1940 RIYYV
-1948 TWNGAGSMV
+1948 TQNGAGT
-1957 ANSLANAACAEK
+1957 ANAGSLDNAACAEK

-2052 AVYEGT
+2052 AVYERT
-2058 TTTQAV
+2058 ATTQAV

-2073 GKPDNWQGDA
+2073 NKPEGWTGTGENADA

-2101 GAGSDNTRGGGA
+2101 GGGDDTRGGGA
-2113 IVPAGAHVRNCV
+2113 IVPAWGHVRNCV
-2125 VTGNAAVEGGGLYLM
+2125 VTGNAAVDGGGLYLM
-2140 PGATVSGTLVYGNS
+2140 PGATVSGTLVYGNT
-2154 ADNGAGVYADNT
+2154 ATGNGAGIYTDN
-2166 DLDVD
+2166 DGAGDD
-2171 TGGNRSHIISCTIA
+2171 NRAHIISCTIA

-2270 DADVYFADVDDEHI
+2270 DADVYFADVDDEHS

-2295 KHGMDDKYFDGFISE
+2295 KHGADDKYFDDFVSE
-2310 FNIAESDMEGRP
+2310 FNVAAADMQGTERNEG
-2322 RYEDVGKLDAGAFAY
+2322 VGKLDAGAFAY

-2342 PDELFTR
+2342 PDKLFTR

-2358 KLSDGAKMLDY
+2358 KLRDGAKMLDY

-2391 RENGTDGANDDT
+2391 RENRTDGADDDT

-2455 SDDQLTSIPAEEGNL
+2455 SDDQLAYIPAEEEDL
-2470 EIKYDENINN
+2470 KIEYDKNINN
-2480 LLSKRTFSDFNGNG
+2480 LLSKRTFSDSNGNG

-2516 ARNVYHVLFT
+2516 ARNVYHVLLT
-2526 NDTDATHGVVLDGL
+2526 NDTDAAHGVVLDGL

-2545 ETYHE
+2545 ETYHK

-2613 YTTAVQYQTPR
+2613 YTTAQYQKPR

-2690 TNAVIYNHN
+2690 INAVIYNHN

-2736 YGKLFGGTDGKPGS
+2736 YGNLFGGTDGKPGS

-2803 LNPDDNNNNTE
+2803 V
-2814 DAYTEW
+2814 DAVNGGISGAYDSW
-2820 FTESNTGLTDYAKTY
+2820 FGEQSLDGYKYGVGY
-2835 MNGSY
+2835 MGSGY
-2840 DRYSGPLNYD
+2840 NRYSGPLDD
-2850 ENGNLIIKRTIDIGV
+2850 EGNPDDKPIDIGL

-2870 ESNFQNMVAIYVA
+2870 KNNFQTMKAIYVA
-2883 TEEAGRKDG
+2883 TDEGDGDG
-2892 SDWANA
+2892 SGRDWANA
-2898 TSDLRGAIVGASNP
+2898 TSDLRGAIAGASNP
-2912 KQNGGDRTIYVRDGV
+2912 LDEPGARTIYVRDGV

-2933 SGGAAFTANITDN
+2933 SGGTAFTANLSNSDL
-2946 ASINW
+2946 SD
-2951 NGLTIKGSCTG
+2951 GLTIKGSCTG

-3058 FADGRTGL
+3058 FADGGKGL
-3066 NVPSGAGNVTLVNTT
+3066 NVQPEADNVTLVNTT

-3087 ADMNDGL
+3087 ADMSAGL
-3094 SNVYNSVSWKN
+3094 SNVYNSVSWNN

-3116 SNKVFTFTGEAT
+3116 RNKVFTFTGEAT

-3146 DASLRDYHIRPSLT
+3146 DVSLRDYHIRPSLT
-3160 LLNKGD
+3160 LLDKGD

-3194 TDTDTSIDIGAYE
+3194 TDPSIDIGAYE

-3252 DEEKTGYVFVDRS
+3252 DKEKTGYVFVDRS

-3301 NKVKQVVDDLLNERA
+3301 NKVKQVVDALLNERA
-3316 GLIERTSTYRSTLRD
+3316 GLIERTSTYRSTLRY

-3351 VNNGYLSTSVVKGNV
+3351 VKNGYLSTSVVNGNV
-3366 TGEDGGILYNSL
+3366 TGADDGILYNSL
-3378 VYGNVSGVKTVNVTA
+3378 VYGNVSGVKAVNVTA

-3428 DWKYQLMETSEDIDG
+3428 DWKYQLMETSRDIDG
-3443 GTLQDLNL
+3443 GTLQDLE
-3451 KPYTDMVGHSRDIA
+3451 PYTDMVGHERDIA

-3470 RDGVDNG
+3470 RDKVDKG
-3477 CFETWNITADASVTD
+3477 CFETWYITADARVTD
-3492 TDYPHGQSVVYVRAG
+3492 DDYPHGQSVVYVRAG
-3507 SGTDAEGAEL
+3507 SRADAEGAEL

-3550 VVGNGED
+3550 VAGNGEA
-3557 DGGAY
+3557 DGDTY

-3595 IQANGVTLKRYD
+3595 IQKNGDGVKLQRYN
-3607 AAKRAGYDY
+3607 ARERADYEY
-3616 TFNGTDGAWTD
+3616 TFNKVNGAWTD
-3627 FAGTSYTYGDKERYG
+3627 FTDTDTYDGSYG
-3642 LLLDNTAGGN
+3642 LLLDNTAGK
-3652 IAHVRFVGKG
+3652 AATVRFVGKG
-3662 DDRSTYV
+3662 DSRQDYV
-3669 YREGKGMVK
+3669 YREGKGITDAAKTVR
-3678 NIILKKESYSDPW
+3678 LKKENHSEPW
-3691 LTPSDAGKK
+3691 ATPQSGGNK

-3733 YQNDNYYVTVNTDVE
+3733 YQNDNYVTVNTDVE
-3748 TTPVGH
+3748 TTPAGH

-3775 VSPRGGEKSG
+3775 VSPRGDEKSG
-3785 EAYENKAEV
+3785 GAYGSMAPVE
-3794 KLSVA
+3794 LSIT

-3906 TVDLLEGGYDFTTAV
+3906 TVDLLEGGYDFTIAV

-3932 FNRMVDDGR
+3932 FNRMVDDGC
-3941 NEGIRAYSAQPGMV
+3941 NDGIRAYSAQPGMV

>member
-58 AGGENSYVVPDQN
+58 AGGGNSYVVPE
-71 GFTLKSGV
+71 GGYTLESGV
-79 SLYGGFSGKEQT
+79 SLYGGFSGEDGNT
-91 VNDREVIDKK
+91 IDNREVIDKK

-117 NDAVKDASLIF
+117 KDAVKDANFIF

-138 RHVLT
+138 LHVLT
-143 LNLEPTQTSGNNN
+143 LNLEPTPQSGNNN

-179 AGIYVMGDNS
+179 AGIYVTGDNS

-259 VNTAIFNNENGGVR
+259 VNTAIFNNDNGGV
-273 LENRAARVVNSTI
+273 LLGSNAAKVVNSTI

-300 VYNTVIWGNSLLSTS
+300 VYNTVIWGNSLLTST
-315 DNVKPG
+315 DQTRPG

-427 AAGRIRYVMQGG
+427 AAGRIRYVRQGG

-456 IDELADNNPGGL
+456 IDDLADNNPGGQ

-475 AGEYEPQTQLISN
+475 KGEYEPQTQLISN

-509 GETSKTAR
+509 GEASKTER
-517 TMKTKP
+517 TMKQKAP
-523 EGEEAMPW
+523 GEEAMPW

-691 AQLLPEY
+691 AQLLPDY
-698 LILSTCVV
+698 LMLSTCVV

-775 NIPMYAKNPDA
+775 NIPMYAKNPAA

-1023 AMPGDRQL
+1023 AMPGGRQL

-1074 VTVEPGARVVLDG
+1074 VTVEPGAQVVLDG

-1110 QDATVTAANC
+1110 QGATVTAANC

-1139 SLTLQNCVVNNNTN
+1139 NLTLQNCVVNNNTN
-1153 TDASAPVIQT
+1153 TDTSAQVIQT
-1163 AQSGNLVMQHV
+1163 AQDESLTMQHV

-1181 AAPATMGS
+1181 AAPENNSLYA
-1189 TSFSAGNVNALEN
+1189 TSFSAGNTSGNS
-1202 GTTDGM
+1202 
-1208 NNNLTLATTDET
+1208 LTSIETIGET

-1269 VTAIPTDITA
+1269 VTSIPTDITA

-1301 GRIYYVRTNGS
+1301 GTVIYVTEHGDGLKDGS
-1312 DNNNGLSWGTAFATV
+1312 SWENAIDGNAVYNINQNSIVINNNQTVLTTDDSYTGFYNYYKPYGETSNASKRFTQANTWSRNQLTINNDRKETYVSGLQY
-1327 RKAVETAND
+1327 AVEKASSEAEQEWNEKKAN
-1336 GIIIN
+1336 
-1341 GEKPQVWVAAGT
+1341 KQVWVGHGT
-1353 YAQSPKT
+1353 YTDWK
-1360 GSDNCFEILDGVN
+1360 GFVIRDKVD
-1373 VYGAF
+1373 VYGGF
-1378 PKTGNPGMD
+1378 PDGSPGMD
-1387 DRHPFI
+1387 DRKALL
-1393 SDYVY
+1393 SQYVPK
-1398 NNYAGTYS
+1398 NKEYAS
-1406 PDDYETILTHS
+1406 LDANDYETIL
-1417 STSGNRR
+1417 
-1424 VLGQADEYNP
+1424 
-1434 VRFGGSE
+1434 
-1441 PSYRYEQVGEGE
+1441 QV
-1453 GNYIYRENAEYKH
+1453 
-1466 VGSGKGDYYLSANG
+1466 
-1480 GEYVPASK
+1480 
-1488 ELCDYLRAETA
+1488 
-1499 GYYETTSKT
+1499 
-1508 LTHKYVANYERSA
+1508 SA
-1521 SSGGFRPQTKNFV
+1521 SSMIERGNNGLSTTSAWNNVSSDVSRKPVLFQPDVCLPTRAPVEKELRDDFNLDENSYSNKYRYPDAPNGV
-1534 YVGSGKGEYRI
+1534 RDNNYVEY
-1545 YTSWGRTL
+1545 
-1553 YEERSGGGY
+1553 
-1562 SEFTG
+1562 TG
-1567 AGYYEATQD
+1567 A
-1576 VATHAYCQVGE
+1576 
-1587 YIKVNKG
+1587 
-1594 QGNLILTTKG
+1594 
-1604 YNNVGSGYG
+1604 S
-1613 DYQLLA
+1613 
-1619 AGYVEVPMGEGNYIR
+1619 
-1634 TADGVFTYGATWDG
+1634 WDG
-1648 FTLYN
+1648 FTIRH
-1653 GYLDSD
+1653 GYY
-1659 DLKYINS
+1659 KNYRAN
-1666 SYARDGG
+1666 RDGG
-1673 AGARIFTGV
+1673 AGVRMFRGVSLRNSVV
-1682 TLSNCIVTGNK
+1682 TL
-1693 NDASTTGNY
+1693 NY
-1702 TSATQT
+1702 NHCDTYSYWFQSQNGRN
-1708 RGGGVYCDEG
+1708 RGGGIYCDG
-1718 TLVNCYIINNTLGKS
+1718 ANSSVINCFILNNSCDGNNDAE
-1733 QQYTSYGGGCYM
+1733 SYGGGMYM
-1745 FSGTAYNCV
+1745 ILGTGYNLLV
-1754 ISENKT
+1754 ANNYGKS
-1760 NGYHTDGAGIFI
+1760 NGGGIFI
-1772 ENAEFYNNTIVKNT
+1772 EDATFFNNTIAFNT
-1786 SNGTARGNG
+1786 SQGTGGLHQYTGNYGNSSLHLYNCLFYGNG
-1795 GICIWTSGPSSQLTI
+1795 
-1810 YNCIVLGNSALTG
+1810 NAALGFQ
-1823 DMIGSG
+1823 
-1829 DIAVSSNGGYINC
+1829 
-1842 NYSITSNVTNASR
+1842 NVN
-1855 NNGAITYNNSV
+1855 NFNGAENCFVHSQIGISQDIIDKFTNSHLGTNLTSPFA
-1866 VKSTSIFTDY
+1866 STTPQVE
-1876 NNGNYRLGSMDGVN
+1876 NNYRLSSSAVYCVN
-1890 MGIDEP
+1890 AGTEKYDLP
-1896 VVNGKTINLA
+1896 S
-1906 DYTDMDFTDRIK
+1906 TDVDFTNRIK
-1918 DCRVDAGAYER
+1918 DCAVDIGAYELDNK
-1929 NNADN
+1929 NNIKFTQSGTQGN
-1934 VAPENQ
+1934 
-1940 NGRYVYYV
+1940 YVGTYYV
-1948 TWNGAGSMV
+1948 SYGGAGVRSGE
-1957 ANSLANAACAEK
+1957 NPANAACAMK
-1969 LQIVLDAAGEQKKNN
+1969 LQDILTDAGEKISNQTLS
-1984 PSAEVVVKVA
+1984 SAIVKVA
-1994 GYEDFVY
+1994 GYDDKTSGEDDFVY
-2001 HANTLANV
+2001 HANTLSDHAN
-2009 NDPMSYSYTVPYG
+2009 PQSYTFVVPDG
-2022 VVLEGGYS
+2022 VTVMGGY
-2030 DQDNNWND
+2030 
-2038 DGSRNAMERPTKLS
+2038 
-2052 AVYEGT
+2052 YEGT
-2058 TTTQAV
+2058 FTNGNYNNDGWGEGERDAMTYRTILSAEAVPTQGSTITQNV
-2064 NGYHAVTFG
+2064 IGYHAVTFG
-2073 GKPDNWQGDA
+2073 DVSEGETPKG
-2083 QTVIDG
+2083 TTIDG

-2101 GAGSDNTRGGGA
+2101 GDGDDTRGGGA
-2113 IVPAGAHVRNCV
+2113 IVPAWGHVRNCV
-2125 VTGNAAVEGGGLYLM
+2125 VTGNAAVDGGGLYLM
-2140 PGATVSGTLVYGNS
+2140 PGATVSGTLVYGNT
-2154 ADNGAGVYADNT
+2154 ATGNGAGIYAENDGAGDDN
-2166 DLDVD
+2166 
-2171 TGGNRSHIISCTIA
+2171 RAHIISCTIA

-2234 ARVYNITGKTEFYP
+2234 ANVYNITDKTEFYP

-2270 DADVYFADVDDEHI
+2270 DADVYFADVDDTHS

-2295 KHGMDDKYFDGFISE
+2295 KHGMDDKYFDGFVSE
-2310 FNIAESDMEGRP
+2310 FNIAESDMRGTLRNENI
-2322 RYEDVGKLDAGAFAY
+2322 GKLDAGAFAY

-2342 PDELFTR
+2342 PDKLFTR

-2358 KLSDGAKMLDY
+2358 KLRDGEKMLDY

-2391 RENGTDGANDDT
+2391 RKDRIDGADDDT
-2403 PFEILVARGTYKPT
+2403 HFEILVARGTYKPT

-2428 HDQRLYSFVVPQ
+2428 YDQRLYSFVVPQ
-2440 NVSIYGGFEGNENYS
+2440 NVSIYGGFTGEEKYVTPIDMQYGDNKVS
-2455 SDDQLTSIPAEEGNL
+2455 SIPAEGYTDINDVTTTL
-2470 EIKYDENINN
+2470 EAM
-2480 LLSKRTFSDFNGNG
+2480 LSVRGFSDFNGNG

-2516 ARNVYHVLFT
+2516 ARNVYHVLLT
-2526 NDTDATHGVVLDGL
+2526 NDTDATYGVVLDGL

-2613 YTTAVQYQTPR
+2613 YTTAQYQTPR

-2666 EGIVTNYDP
+2666 EGITGAYDP
-2675 VINLMNCTFA
+2675 SINLMNCTFV
-2685 RNKAK
+2685 RNKAN
-2690 TNAVIYNHN
+2690 TNPVIYNHN
-2699 GKSKMTNTLLWGNE
+2699 GKNIITNTLIWGNE
-2713 SETYDGETDT
+2713 GKTAQETSVAHDNVTY
-2723 QHFIISHSASDYN
+2723 SASDEN
-2736 YGKLFGGTDGKPGS
+2736 YYGLFGDADATPGS
-2750 TAGDG
+2750 VNSNY
-2755 NILLSETNNDT
+2755 NILLSKTNNDT

-2803 LNPDDNNNNTE
+2803 LNPDDNNKE
-2814 DAYTEW
+2814 DAYTGW
-2820 FTESNTGLTDYAKTY
+2820 FTEFNTGLTDYAKTY

-2850 ENGNLIIKRTIDIGV
+2850 EDGNQIIKRTIDIGV

-2912 KQNGGDRTIYVRDGV
+2912 KQNDGDRTIYVRDGV

-2933 SGGAAFTANITDN
+2933 SGGTAFTANIADN
-2946 ASINW
+2946 TSITW

-2972 FSNQSVIRNHAATTT
+2972 FSDQSVIRKFEGVATQ
-2987 NQLMAVRANSGK
+2987 QLMSVRANGDK
-2999 YVRIEGFTF
+2999 YLCIEGFTF
-3008 INESYGGT
+3008 INVGGT
-3016 GIDATTNDA
+3016 GIDASTT
-3025 NSTFILANSAL
+3025 SQGGKFILANSAL
-3036 RQTATGVNIS
+3036 RQNQTGVDIT
-3046 GNTGS
+3046 GNSGS

-3058 FADGRTGL
+3058 FADGGTGL
-3066 NVPSGAGNVTLVNTT
+3066 NVQSGADNVTLVNTT

-3087 ADMNDGL
+3087 ADMNTGL
-3094 SNVYNSVSWKN
+3094 SNVYNSVSWN
-3105 TAQNMQETEGH
+3105 NIAQNMQETEGH
-3116 SNKVFTFTGEAT
+3116 SNKVFTFTGEADT

-3139 FVDPLNT
+3139 FVDPLNA
-3146 DASLRDYHIRPSLT
+3146 DVSLRDYHIRPSLT
-3160 LLNKGD
+3160 LLNKGN
-3166 NALYAKH
+3166 NALYAQH
-3173 VLNDGDASLANEKDL
+3173 VFNDGDASLANEKDL

-3194 TDTDTSIDIGAYE
+3194 TDTSIDIGAYE

-3215 VYVRADL
+3215 VYVRAGL

-3252 DEEKTGYVFVDRS
+3252 DEKKTGYVFVDRS

-3289 DVDYDENGTIDN
+3289 GVDYDENGTIDN
-3301 NKVKQVVDDLLNERA
+3301 NKVEQVVDDLLNERD

-3351 VNNGYLSTSVVKGNV
+3351 VNNGYLSTSVVNGNV
-3366 TGEDGGILYNSL
+3366 TGADGGILYNSL
-3378 VYGNVSGVKTVNVTA
+3378 VYGNVRDVKAVNVTA
-3393 TASADGTADGTIDAA
+3393 TASADGTATGTIAEA
-3408 KGNANN
+3408 TGNANN

-3428 DWKYQLMETSEDIDG
+3428 DWKYQLMETSEDIG
-3443 GTLQDLNL
+3443 GGDNEQATRNCQ
-3451 KPYTDMVGHSRDIA
+3451 TMVGHERDIA

-3507 SGTDAEGAEL
+3507 SGDAEGAEL
-3517 TVEGAELTVEKKY
+3517 TVKKKY
-3530 TESSP
+3530 TENSP

-3550 VVGNGED
+3550 VEGNGEG
-3557 DGGAY
+3557 DGDTY

-3571 SYVIVERSVPEGKVD
+3571 SYVIVERNVPEGKVD

-3595 IQANGVTLKRYD
+3595 IQKNGDGVKLQRYN
-3607 AAKRAGYDY
+3607 ARKRADYEY
-3616 TFNGTDGAWTD
+3616 TFNKDNGAWADFTD
-3627 FAGTSYTYGDKERYG
+3627 TDTYDGSYG
-3642 LLLDNTAGGN
+3642 LLLDNTDGKA
-3652 IAHVRFVGKG
+3652 ATVRFVGKG
-3662 DDRSTYV
+3662 DSRQDYV
-3669 YREGKGMVK
+3669 YSEGKGMTDAAKTVR
-3678 NIILKKESYSDPW
+3678 LKKENHSDPW
-3691 LTPSDAGKK
+3691 ATPQSDGNK

-3713 SPYLCAMNYDDMEY
+3713 SPYLCSMNYDDMEY

-3733 YQNDNYYVTVNTDVE
+3733 YQNDNYVTVNTDVE
-3748 TTPVGH
+3748 NTQAGH

-3775 VSPRGGEKSG
+3775 VSPRSGEKSG
-3785 EAYENKAEV
+3785 GAYENMAEV

-3799 RTGETRAADGGEAQ
+3799 RTGETRSADGGAVQ
-3813 ADVLQLGAVEPAEA
+3813 ADVLQLGAVEPGMA

-3941 NEGIRAYSAQPGMV
+3941 NDGIRAYSAQPGMV

-3986 DISASV
+3986 DIAASV

>member
-1 MLPLAMQA
+1 MTKTLRALYILAAFAMLPLAMQA

-21 KVTEQGDGSSWSTA
+21 KAQTQGDGSTWSTA

-43 RAEAGDEIWVKGYEA
+43 RAKAGDEIWVKGYEA
-58 AGGENSYVVPDQN
+58 AGGENSYVVPE
-71 GFTLKSGV
+71 GGYTLESGV

-91 VNDREVIDKK
+91 VNNREVIDKK

-110 LTGDINR
+110 ITGDINR
-117 NDAVKDASLIF
+117 NDAVKDANFIF
-128 PGNATRGDNA
+128 NATRGDNA
-138 RHVLT
+138 KHVLT
-143 LNLEPTQTSGNNN
+143 LNLEPTPQSGNNN

-174 DGGVG
+174 YGGVG

-259 VNTAIFNNENGGVR
+259 VNTAIFNNENGGV
-273 LENRAARVVNSTI
+273 LLGSNAAKVVNSTI

-427 AAGRIRYVMQGG
+427 AAGRIRYVRQGG

-509 GETSKTAR
+509 GEASKTER
-517 TMKTKP
+517 TMKQKAP
-523 EGEEAMPW
+523 GEEAMPW

-542 YYDRKNLTLNG
+542 YYDRKNLALNG

-775 NIPMYAKNPDA
+775 NIPMYAKNPAA

-829 FEEPAQGSEFGS
+829 FEKPAQGSEFGS
-841 TFLESAVGILAL
+841 TSLENAVGILAS

-984 GRHTVDASTKFEI
+984 GRRTVDASTKFEI

-1023 AMPGDRQL
+1023 AMPGGRQL

-1110 QDATVTAANC
+1110 QGAIVTAANC

-1139 SLTLQNCVVNNNTN
+1139 NLTLQNCVVNNNTN
-1153 TDASAPVIQT
+1153 TDTSAQVIQT
-1163 AQSGNLVMQHV
+1163 AQDASLTMQHV

-1181 AAPATMGS
+1181 AAPKNNSLYA
-1189 TSFSAGNVNALEN
+1189 TSFSAGNVNAPEN
-1202 GTTDGM
+1202 RTTDGM
-1208 NNNLTLATTDET
+1208 NNTLTLATIGET

-1245 SSFRPLTSSAEAGN
+1245 SSFRPLTSSAAAADH
-1259 NIINQASGTD
+1259 IINKGADSNLL
-1269 VTAIPTDITA
+1269 TDIMG
-1279 INDRDLGGVPDLGAY
+1279 NDRNLGGVPDLGAY

-1301 GRIYYVRTNGS
+1301 GKVIYVRSYNQNWDTGEELDGNPSLTEGGNGS
-1312 DNNNGLSWGTAFATV
+1312 SWETAINGNVICDVNIGLDNNFYERQDNQYILSTEDNFSKGIYKFETNFYEDFWSTSGNTYQTSGSNSITNSRKEQYVSGLQY
-1327 RKAVETAND
+1327 AVEKAAEINANLSE
-1336 GIIIN
+1336 
-1341 GEKPQVWVAAGT
+1341 GEDSVEVWVGAGIYT
-1353 YAQSPKT
+1353 DYKGFVIRDKVKVLGGFPK
-1360 GSDNCFEILDGVN
+1360 DGV
-1373 VYGAF
+1373 
-1378 PKTGNPGMD
+1378 PGES
-1387 DRHPFI
+1387 DRHPLI
-1393 SDYVY
+1393 SQYIPANDADKGLVK
-1398 NNYAGTYS
+1398 T
-1406 PDDYETILTHS
+1406 DYETILQIRKETPVTWNGYTGTPTS
-1417 STSGNRR
+1417 VVTNLGSTVRR
-1424 VLGQADEYNP
+1424 RYVLFQPDVCLSTWAPSASD
-1434 VRFGGSE
+1434 GGTNGRDNK
-1441 PSYRYEQVGEGE
+1441 YRYPGSNSGMIDNT
-1453 GNYIYRENAEYKH
+1453 NYQEYK
-1466 VGSGKGDYYLSANG
+1466 
-1480 GEYVPASK
+1480 
-1488 ELCDYLRAETA
+1488 
-1499 GYYETTSKT
+1499 
-1508 LTHKYVANYERSA
+1508 
-1521 SSGGFRPQTKNFV
+1521 
-1534 YVGSGKGEYRI
+1534 
-1545 YTSWGRTL
+1545 
-1553 YEERSGGGY
+1553 
-1562 SEFTG
+1562 G
-1567 AGYYEATQD
+1567 A
-1576 VATHAYCQVGE
+1576 V
-1587 YIKVNKG
+1587 
-1594 QGNLILTTKG
+1594 
-1604 YNNVGSGYG
+1604 
-1613 DYQLLA
+1613 
-1619 AGYVEVPMGEGNYIR
+1619 
-1634 TADGVFTYGATWDG
+1634 WDG
-1648 FTLYN
+1648 FTVRH
-1653 GYLDSD
+1653 G
-1659 DLKYINS
+1659 YINRYYS
-1666 SYARDGG
+1666 NRDGG
-1673 AGARIFTGV
+1673 AGVRVFRGV
-1682 TLSNCIVTGNK
+1682 TLQNMVITNNCNHH
-1693 NDASTTGNY
+1693 NNRN
-1702 TSATQT
+1702 
-1708 RGGGVYCDEG
+1708 RGGGLYMDG
-1718 TLVNCYIINNTLGKS
+1718 LNSRINNSFILNNYIGTAGES
-1733 QQYTSYGGGCYM
+1733 MGGGAYM
-1745 FSGTAYNCV
+1745 IVGTGYNLVVANNYSSHRGGGIFMESATFFNNTIAYNYSPNPENGVNDNREGGSGLFQYADGNQRLSNLELYNCIFYGNYGVSISSNATGTFNDAYNCYV
-1754 ISENKT
+1754 QGSIYT
-1760 NGYHTDGAGIFI
+1760 GLNGKF
-1772 ENAEFYNNTIVKNT
+1772 
-1786 SNGTARGNG
+1786 
-1795 GICIWTSGPSSQLTI
+1795 PSSKDNQVGQNLS
-1810 YNCIVLGNSALTG
+1810 NPFSA
-1823 DMIGSG
+1823 GS
-1829 DIAVSSNGGYINC
+1829 
-1842 NYSITSNVTNASR
+1842 NAQAE
-1855 NNGAITYNNSV
+1855 N
-1866 VKSTSIFTDY
+1866 
-1876 NNGNYRLGSMDGVN
+1876 NYRLIAGSSCINKGTEVVDGK
-1890 MGIDEP
+1890 ILDLP
-1896 VVNGKTINLA
+1896 S
-1906 DYTDMDFTDRIK
+1906 TDMDYTNRIK
-1918 DCRVDAGAYER
+1918 DCTVDIGAYER
-1929 NNADN
+1929 DN
-1934 VAPENQ
+1934 EDTTTPDG
-1940 NGRYVYYV
+1940 NGVYYV
-1948 TWNGAGSMV
+1948 TFTGFGNAS
-1957 ANSLANAACAEK
+1957 ANSPENAACADK
-1969 LQIVLDAAGEQKKNN
+1969 LQTVLNAAGERAAKEQT
-1984 PSAEVVVKVA
+1984 AIVKIA
-1994 GYEDFVY
+1994 GYEDANFVY
-2001 HANTLANV
+2001 HANTLS
-2009 NDPMSYSYTVPYG
+2009 DPDNPQSYTFVVPEG
-2022 VVLEGGYS
+2022 VTVMGGYFEGTFTYGKY
-2030 DQDNNWND
+2030 ND
-2038 DGSRNAMERPTKLS
+2038 DGWSEEDRDAMTYRTVLS
-2052 AVYEGT
+2052 AEAVP
-2058 TTTQAV
+2058 TQGSTITQNV
-2064 NGYHAVTFG
+2064 IGYHAVTFG
-2073 GKPDNWQGDA
+2073 GGDGTSA
-2083 QTVIDG
+2083 LTKGATIDG
-2089 VWLVDGSATSMA
+2089 VWLVDGSATSLA
-2101 GAGSDNTRGGGA
+2101 GQGNPATRGGGA
-2113 IVPAGAHVRNCV
+2113 IVPAGGHVRNCV
-2125 VTGNAAVEGGGLYLM
+2125 VTGNAAVDGGGLYLM
-2140 PGATVSGTLVYGNS
+2140 PGATVSGTLVYGNT
-2154 ADNGAGVYADNT
+2154 ATGNGAGIYADNENVT
-2166 DLDVD
+2166 N
-2171 TGGNRSHIISCTIA
+2171 GSRSHVISSTIA
-2185 GNEAADGGG
+2185 DNTASGSGG

-2209 VWGNT
+2209 IWGND
-2214 APTGNNVSG
+2214 APQDKNVSG
-2223 VTGQPFADTRL
+2223 VTNLSFTDTRL
-2234 ARVYNITGKTEFYP
+2234 ARVYGLTTVAGGTEQKGDFYP
-2248 FNNCFIE
+2248 FNDCFVE
-2255 SMELPSDFINTSMQS
+2255 SLELPSDFMNTSMQS
-2270 DADVYFADVDDEHI
+2270 DADVYFADVDDTHS

-2295 KHGMDDKYFDGFISE
+2295 KHGADDVYFDTDAQLSFLTE
-2310 FNIAESDMEGRP
+2310 FNIAESDMQGASRNEDLGRI
-2322 RYEDVGKLDAGAFAY
+2322 DAGAFAHP
-2337 SGGIL
+2337 GGIL
-2342 PDELFTR
+2342 PEDLFTR
-2349 IFVSQGTNV
+2349 IFVSLGNNV
-2358 KLSDGAKMLDY
+2358 KLSNGKDMLEY
-2369 LGRSFYTSFP
+2369 LGRSFYTSFS
-2379 TLEDALAYIRKM
+2379 TLEDALAYIRSM
-2391 RENGTDGANDDT
+2391 RENRTGGADDNT
-2403 PFEILVARGTYKPT
+2403 HFEILVAGGTYKPT
-2417 NMRTDAASGVA
+2417 NRREEAPETVG

-2440 NVSIYGGFEGNENYS
+2440 NVSVYGGFTGEEKYVTPESMQFSNNKV
-2455 SDDQLTSIPAEEGNL
+2455 TSIPAEG
-2470 EIKYDENINN
+2470 YTDINDVN
-2480 LLSKRTFSDFNGNG
+2480 TTLDAMLSARGFSDFNGNG
-2494 IEEPWELEQ
+2494 IKEPWELGQ
-2503 QTILSGAINASAT
+2503 QTILSGAINASST
-2516 ARNVYHVLFT
+2516 AQNAYHVLFS
-2526 NDTDATHGVVLDGL
+2526 NDADATHGVVLNGL

-2545 ETYHE
+2545 ETYND
-2550 MSNASEQNEAGRG
+2550 MSPVQAHNEVGRG

-2578 RFLNNFGVRGGAVF
+2578 RFLNNFGVRGGAVYV
-2592 MRDARLNVIG
+2592 RDARLNVIG

-2613 YTTAVQYQTPR
+2613 PQSATDLQTPR
-2624 GGAIFLSGVSSEK
+2624 GGAIFLAGI
-2637 SDAALFA
+2637 SDQNADASLYAA
-2644 VNSLFVN
+2644 NSLFVN

-2666 EGIVTNYDP
+2666 EGVTGFADP
-2675 VINLMNCTFA
+2675 VIDLMNCTFV
-2685 RNKAK
+2685 RNKAN

-2736 YGKLFGGTDGKPGS
+2736 YGNLFGGTDGKPGS

-2803 LNPDDNNNNTE
+2803 V
-2814 DAYTEW
+2814 DAVNGGISGAYDSW
-2820 FTESNTGLTDYAKTY
+2820 FGEQSLDGYKYGVGY
-2835 MNGSY
+2835 MGSGY
-2840 DRYSGPLNYD
+2840 NRYSGPLDD
-2850 ENGNLIIKRTIDIGV
+2850 EGNPDDKPIDIGL

-2870 ESNFQNMVAIYVA
+2870 KNNFQTMKAIYVA
-2883 TEEAGRKDG
+2883 TDEGDGDG
-2892 SDWANA
+2892 SGRDWANA

-2912 KQNGGDRTIYVRDGV
+2912 TDEKGDRTIYVKNGV
-2927 YELDRL
+2927 YELERL
-2933 SGGAAFTANITDN
+2933 SGGTAFTANLSGSDLYG
-2946 ASINW
+2946 
-2951 NGLTIKGSCTG
+2951 GLTIKGSCTG

-2972 FSNQSVIRNHAATTT
+2972 FSNQSIIRNYEGTTT
-2987 NQLMAVRANSGK
+2987 GQLLSVRANSDK

-3008 INESYGGT
+3008 INESGK
-3016 GIDATTNDA
+3016 GIDASTN
-3025 NSTFILANSAL
+3025 SVGSKFTLANSAL
-3036 RQTATGVNIS
+3036 RMSETGVDIT
-3046 GNTGS
+3046 GNKGS
-3051 VLIYNTL
+3051 VLMYNTL
-3058 FADGRTGL
+3058 FADCVTGL
-3066 NVPSGAGNVTLVNTT
+3066 NFADNASRADKVTLVNTT
-3081 FANNSV
+3081 FANNTA
-3087 ADMNDGL
+3087 ADMNQG
-3094 SNVYNSVSWKN
+3094 SANVYNSVSWNNKV
-3105 TAQNMQETEGH
+3105 QNMPGTEGNN
-3116 SNKVFTFTGEAT
+3116 NKVFAFDGDASANNT
-3128 DNNADI
+3128 DI
-3134 QNGPN
+3134 ENGPN
-3139 FVDPLNT
+3139 FVDPLN
-3146 DASLRDYHIRPSLT
+3146 DDKSLRDYHIRPSLT
-3160 LLNKGD
+3160 LLNTGEKKYYITQVLGD
-3166 NALYAKH
+3166 G
-3173 VLNDGDASLANEKDL
+3173 NDDLLESERDL

-3194 TDTDTSIDIGAYE
+3194 TDTGIDIGAYE

-3215 VYVRADL
+3215 VYVKAGL
-3222 SIQNPDGKSW
+3222 NIANPDGKSW

-3242 ADLASIYAHD
+3242 ADLASIYAYG
-3252 DEEKTGYVFVDRS
+3252 DEGKTGYVFVNRNVDNAGLQVR
-3265 VKDADLRITLP
+3265 LP
-3276 RTKVYGGMNRETS
+3276 RTKVYGGMNNETS
-3289 DVDYDENGTIDN
+3289 EHEVYGEDGTIYTDN
-3301 NKVKQVVDDLLNERA
+3301 VEPAVTDLLNQRA
-3316 GLIERTSTYRSTLRD
+3316 GLIERTDRSTLNS
-3331 VTVNAEGSVV
+3331 VTVKAVGSVV
-3341 DGFEVNGSAA
+3341 DGFEVNGTATI
-3351 VNNGYLSTSVVKGNV
+3351 NDGCLSTSLVNGNV
-3366 TGEDGGILYNSL
+3366 TGADGGILYNSL
-3378 VYGNVSGVKTVNVTA
+3378 VYGNVSDVKTVNVTA

-3470 RDGVDNG
+3470 RDKVDNG

-3492 TDYPHGQSVVYVRAG
+3492 DDYPHGQSVVYVRAG

-3550 VVGNGED
+3550 VKGNGEA
-3557 DGGAY
+3557 DGDTY

-3571 SYVIVERSVPEGKVD
+3571 SYVIVERNVPVGKVD

-3595 IQANGVTLKRYD
+3595 IQKNGDGVKLQRYN
-3607 AAKRAGYDY
+3607 ARERADYEY
-3616 TFNGTDGAWTD
+3616 TFNKDNGAWADFTD
-3627 FAGTSYTYGDKERYG
+3627 TDTYDGSYG
-3642 LLLDNTAGGN
+3642 LLLDNTDGKA
-3652 IAHVRFVGKG
+3652 ATVRFVGKG
-3662 DDRSTYV
+3662 DSRQDYV
-3669 YREGKGMVK
+3669 YSEGKGMTDAAKTVR
-3678 NIILKKESYSDPW
+3678 LKKENHSDPW
-3691 LTPSDAGKK
+3691 ATPQSDGNK

-3713 SPYLCAMNYDDMEY
+3713 SPYLCAMNYDNMEY

-3733 YQNDNYYVTVNTDVE
+3733 YQNDNYVTVNTDVE
-3748 TTPVGH
+3748 TTPAGH

-3775 VSPRGGEKSG
+3775 VSPRSGEKSG
-3785 EAYENKAEV
+3785 GAYENMAEV
-3794 KLSVA
+3794 KLSVV
-3799 RTGETRAADGGEAQ
+3799 RTGETRSADGGAAQ
-3813 ADVLQLGAVEPAEA
+3813 PDVLQLGAVEPGMA

-3891 DGYETVVLEDNVAHK
+3891 EGYETVVLEDNVAHK

-3932 FNRMVDDGR
+3932 FNRMVDDSR
-3941 NEGIRAYSAQPGMV
+3941 NDGIRAYSAQPGMV
-3955 RVEGV
+3955 CVEGV

-3986 DISASV
+3986 DIAASV

>member
-21 KVTEQGDGSSWSTA
+21 KVTEQRDGSSWSTA
-35 MTLQQAID
+35 MTLQQAIGT
-43 RAEAGDEIWVKGYEA
+43 AKAGDEIWVKGYEA
-58 AGGENSYVVPDQN
+58 AGGGNSYVVPE
-71 GFTLKSGV
+71 GGYTLESGV
-79 SLYGGFSGKEQT
+79 SLYGGFSGEDGNT
-91 VNDREVIDKK
+91 IDNREVIDKK

-110 LTGDINR
+110 ITGDINR
-117 NDAVKDASLIF
+117 NDAVKDANFIF

-138 RHVLT
+138 KHVLT
-143 LNLEPTQTSGNNN
+143 LNLEPTPQSGNNN

-179 AGIYVMGDNS
+179 AGIYVTGDNS
-189 GGGIY
+189 RGGIY

-245 NQGGAVWLAGAGTI
+245 NHGGAVWLAGAGTI

-273 LENRAARVVNSTI
+273 LENNAARVVNSTI

-300 VYNTVIWGNSLLSTS
+300 VYNTVIWGNSLLTST
-315 DNVKPG
+315 DKTRPG
-321 FDHCAYPEANPGGT
+321 FDHCAYPEANAEGEPAN
-335 DGQGN
+335 GN

-427 AAGRIRYVMQGG
+427 AAGRIRYVKQGG

-509 GETSKTAR
+509 GEASKTER
-517 TMKTKP
+517 TMKQKAT
-523 EGEEAMPW
+523 GEEAMPW

-765 WNNIMQSTGT
+765 WNNIMQSTDT
-775 NIPMYAKNPDA
+775 NIPMYAKNPAA

-810 QTLSLVDENKG
+810 QTLSLVDKNKG

-841 TFLESAVGILAL
+841 TSLENAVGILAL

-957 AIAFFAGLATGS
+957 AIAFFAGLTDQSSITIFNNGNEQAGWTGFKDI
-969 ETFTGNGTEQSDDDY
+969 TNL
-984 GRHTVDASTKFEI
+984 EI

-1174 TVVNNVG
+1174 TVVNNQG
-1181 AAPATMGS
+1181 AAPATMGN
-1189 TSFSAGNVNALEN
+1189 TSFSAGNTSGNS
-1202 GTTDGM
+1202 
-1208 NNNLTLATTDET
+1208 LTSIETIGEKGAT
-1220 GAKNFANPTNKAGA
+1220 NFANPTNDKGA

-1259 NIINQASGTD
+1259 NIINQAS
-1269 VTAIPTDITA
+1269 VTSASLTTDITI

-1301 GRIYYVRTNGS
+1301 GEVIYVTPTGSGTKDGSSWNNAIAGNTVYDVESSSITNIPTSDTRYAGFYDVNSRPYGEKSNASKLFFDYLDEDDMSQANVTYSTRTIGGVTHITSITGIDIKNERKEQYVS
-1312 DNNNGLSWGTAFATV
+1312 GLQY
-1327 RKAVETAND
+1327 AVEKAAVKAAQTGKNA
-1336 GIIIN
+1336 
-1341 GEKPQVWVAAGT
+1341 QVWVAGGT
-1353 YAQSPKT
+1353 YTDWKGFVIRDRVDVLGGFPNEGKP
-1360 GSDNCFEILDGVN
+1360 
-1373 VYGAF
+1373 GA
-1378 PKTGNPGMD
+1378 D
-1387 DRHPFI
+1387 DRHPLLSGYI
-1393 SDYVY
+1393 PANKRDASLDK
-1398 NNYAGTYS
+1398 TK
-1406 PDDYETILTHS
+1406 YETIIQVS
-1417 STSGNRR
+1417 SEKPYIENNDGSYSANNLPGRVRKHVLFQPDVCLPTLSPSGRESYSHVWSVNGSYWPWGDDSWDALEERTNSINVDDILSNTYRYNRPSGYQNGKY
-1424 VLGQADEYNP
+1424 VEYN
-1434 VRFGGSE
+1434 
-1441 PSYRYEQVGEGE
+1441 
-1453 GNYIYRENAEYKH
+1453 
-1466 VGSGKGDYYLSANG
+1466 
-1480 GEYVPASK
+1480 
-1488 ELCDYLRAETA
+1488 
-1499 GYYETTSKT
+1499 
-1508 LTHKYVANYERSA
+1508 
-1521 SSGGFRPQTKNFV
+1521 
-1534 YVGSGKGEYRI
+1534 
-1545 YTSWGRTL
+1545 
-1553 YEERSGGGY
+1553 
-1562 SEFTG
+1562 
-1567 AGYYEATQD
+1567 
-1576 VATHAYCQVGE
+1576 
-1587 YIKVNKG
+1587 
-1594 QGNLILTTKG
+1594 
-1604 YNNVGSGYG
+1604 
-1613 DYQLLA
+1613 
-1619 AGYVEVPMGEGNYIR
+1619 
-1634 TADGVFTYGATWDG
+1634 GATWDG
-1648 FTLYN
+1648 FTIRH
-1653 GYLDSD
+1653 GYLT
-1659 DLKYINS
+1659 
-1666 SYARDGG
+1666 SYSANRDGG
-1673 AGARIFTGV
+1673 AGVRMFRGV
-1682 TLSNCIVTGNK
+1682 TLRNCVVADNYINYYGERNTGSAGMGAGIYSDGSNSYIINCFVLNNVNNNPNSSGGGANLMVGTSYNSVFA
-1693 NDASTTGNY
+1693 NNY
-1702 TSATQT
+1702 SEKD
-1708 RGGGVYCDEG
+1708 GGGVF
-1718 TLVNCYIINNTLGKS
+1718 L
-1733 QQYTSYGGGCYM
+1733 
-1745 FSGTAYNCV
+1745 
-1754 ISENKT
+1754 
-1760 NGYHTDGAGIFI
+1760 
-1772 ENAEFYNNTIVKNT
+1772 ENAHFYNNTVAYNT
-1786 SNGTARGNG
+1786 IGWGYGG
-1795 GICIWTSGPSSQLTI
+1795 GIRQWTRDRGDGLEQEMLLFNTI
-1810 YNCIVLGNSALTG
+1810 LYGNNKDAIYSEKFTEGSNCYIQTAQNL
-1823 DMIGSG
+1823 
-1829 DIAVSSNGGYINC
+1829 SNDL
-1842 NYSITSNVTNASR
+1842 AS
-1855 NNGAITYNNSV
+1855 
-1866 VKSTSIFTDY
+1866 KFTDTQIGQ
-1876 NNGNYRLGSMDGVN
+1876 NLSSPFASANAQTENNYRLSTN
-1890 MGIDEP
+1890 AAYC
-1896 VVNGKTINLA
+1896 INKGTEEYSLPE
-1906 DYTDMDFTDRIK
+1906 TDVDFTARIK
-1918 DCRVDAGAYER
+1918 DCAVDIGAYEL
-1929 NNADN
+1929 DN
-1934 VAPENQ
+1934 RANTVPQTVGNQ
-1940 NGRYVYYV
+1940 RIYYV
-1948 TWNGAGSMV
+1948 TQNGAGT
-1957 ANSLANAACAEK
+1957 ANAGSLDNAACAEK

-2058 TTTQAV
+2058 ATTQAV

-2073 GKPDNWQGDA
+2073 KKPEGWTGTGENADA

-2101 GAGSDNTRGGGA
+2101 GGGDDTRGGGA
-2113 IVPAGAHVRNCV
+2113 IVPAWGHVRNCV
-2125 VTGNAAVEGGGLYLM
+2125 VTGNAAVDGGGLYLM
-2140 PGATVSGTLVYGNS
+2140 PGATVSGTLVYGNT
-2154 ADNGAGVYADNT
+2154 ATGNGAGIYAENDGAGDDN
-2166 DLDVD
+2166 
-2171 TGGNRSHIISCTIA
+2171 RAHIISCTIA

-2234 ARVYNITGKTEFYP
+2234 AAVYNITGKTEFYP

-2270 DADVYFADVDDEHI
+2270 DADVYFADVDDTHS

-2295 KHGMDDKYFDGFISE
+2295 KHGMDDKYFDDFVSE
-2310 FNIAESDMEGRP
+2310 FNVAAADMQGTERNEG
-2322 RYEDVGKLDAGAFAY
+2322 VGKLDAGAFAY

-2358 KLSDGAKMLDY
+2358 KLRDGAKMLDY

-2440 NVSIYGGFEGNENYS
+2440 NVNIYGGFKGDENYA
-2455 SDDQLTSIPAEEGNL
+2455 SDGLTSIPAEGGDKSVSYEPDINTLL
-2470 EIKYDENINN
+2470 ENRNY
-2480 LLSKRTFSDFNGNG
+2480 SDFNGNG
-2494 IEEPWELEQ
+2494 IYEPWELEQ
-2503 QTILSGAINASAT
+2503 QTILSGEINASTT

-2526 NDTDATHGVVLDGL
+2526 NDEDAEYGVVLDGL
-2540 TVMDG
+2540 TVKDG
-2545 ETYHE
+2545 ETYHD
-2550 MSNASEQNEAGRG
+2550 MSDAKEHNEAGRG
-2563 GGLYSNGVGYTISRC
+2563 GGLYSYGVSYTISRC
-2578 RFLNNFGVRGGAVF
+2578 RFLNNFGVRGGAVYL
-2592 MRDARLNVIG
+2592 RDARLNVIG
-2602 SMFAGNGTVDN
+2602 SIFAGNGTVAEPKYDE
-2613 YTTAVQYQTPR
+2613 YQTPR
-2624 GGAIFLSGVSSEK
+2624 GGAIFLAGVDNSK
-2637 SDAALFA
+2637 TDASLFA

-2651 NETAGEGGAIGTNYA
+2651 NEIEGEGGAIGTNYA
-2666 EGIVTNYDP
+2666 EGIVTTYDP
-2675 VINLMNCTFA
+2675 VIDLMNCTFA

-2736 YGKLFGGTDGKPGS
+2736 YGNLFGGTDGKPGS

-2782 NSSTNLWNPAAIS
+2782 NSSTNLWNPSAIS
-2795 VVTDKGDG
+2795 VVTDKGNGVDKKNNGGISGAYDSWFDEQSLDG
-2803 LNPDDNNNNTE
+2803 
-2814 DAYTEW
+2814 YKY
-2820 FTESNTGLTDYAKTY
+2820 GVDY
-2835 MNGSY
+2835 MGSGY
-2840 DRYSGPLNYD
+2840 NRYSGPLDD
-2850 ENGNLIIKRTIDIGV
+2850 EGNPDDKPIDIGL

-2870 ESNFQNMVAIYVA
+2870 KNNFQTMKAIYVA
-2883 TEEAGRKDG
+2883 TDEGDGDG
-2892 SDWANA
+2892 SGRDWANA
-2898 TSDLRGAIVGASNP
+2898 TSDLRGAIAGASNP
-2912 KQNGGDRTIYVRDGV
+2912 LDESGARIIYVRDGV

-2933 SGGAAFTANITDN
+2933 SGGTAFTANLSNSDL
-2946 ASINW
+2946 SD
-2951 NGLTIKGSCTG
+2951 GLTIKGSCTG

-3008 INESYGGT
+3008 INESVDGT

-3025 NSTFILANSAL
+3025 NSTFTLANSAF

-3046 GNTGS
+3046 GNSGS

-3058 FADGRTGL
+3058 FADGGTGL
-3066 NVPSGAGNVTLVNTT
+3066 NVQSGDDNVTLVNTT

-3087 ADMNDGL
+3087 ADMSAVL
-3094 SNVYNSVSWKN
+3094 SNVYNSVSWNN
-3105 TAQNMQETEGH
+3105 TARNMQGTEDK

-3139 FVDPLNT
+3139 FVDPLNA

-3166 NALYAKH
+3166 NALYAQH
-3173 VLNDGDASLANEKDL
+3173 VLNGGDASLANEKDL

-3194 TDTDTSIDIGAYE
+3194 TDTGIDIGAYE

-3215 VYVRADL
+3215 VYVRAGL

-3289 DVDYDENGTIDN
+3289 DVVYDENGTIDN
-3301 NKVKQVVDDLLNERA
+3301 NKVEQVVDDLLNERG

-3351 VNNGYLSTSVVKGNV
+3351 VNNGYLSTSVVNGNV
-3366 TGEDGGILYNSL
+3366 TGADGGILYNSL
-3378 VYGNVSGVKTVNVTA
+3378 VYGNVSDVKAVNVTA
-3393 TASADGTADGTIDAA
+3393 TASADGTATGTIAEATD
-3408 KGNANN
+3408 NANN

-3428 DWKYQLMETSEDIDG
+3428 DWKYQLMETSKDIDG
-3443 GTLQDLNL
+3443 GTQQDL

-3507 SGTDAEGAEL
+3507 SSDVEGADEGDA
-3517 TVEGAELTVEKKY
+3517 EGAELTVEKKY
-3530 TESSP
+3530 TENSP

-3550 VVGNGED
+3550 VEGNGEG
-3557 DGGAY
+3557 DGDTY

-3571 SYVIVERSVPEGKVD
+3571 SYVIVERNVPEGKVD

-3595 IQANGVTLKRYD
+3595 IQKNGDGVKLQRYN
-3607 AAKRAGYDY
+3607 ARERADYEY
-3616 TFNGTDGAWTD
+3616 TFNKDNGAWADFTD
-3627 FAGTSYTYGDKERYG
+3627 TDTYDGSYG
-3642 LLLDNTAGGN
+3642 LLLDNTAGK
-3652 IAHVRFVGKG
+3652 AATVRFVGKG
-3662 DDRSTYV
+3662 DSRQDYV
-3669 YREGKGMVK
+3669 YSEGKGMTDAAKTVR
-3678 NIILKKESYSDPW
+3678 LKKENHSDPW
-3691 LTPSDAGKK
+3691 ATPQSGGNK

-3713 SPYLCAMNYDDMEY
+3713 SPYLCSMNYDDMEY

-3733 YQNDNYYVTVNTDVE
+3733 YQNDNYVTVNTDVE
-3748 TTPVGH
+3748 NTQAGH

-3775 VSPRGGEKSG
+3775 VSPRSGEKSG
-3785 EAYENKAEV
+3785 GAYENMAEV

-3799 RTGETRAADGGEAQ
+3799 RTGETRSADGGAVQ

-3881 TIAVPDDCLA
+3881 TISVPDDCLA
-3891 DGYETVVLEDNVAHK
+3891 EGYETVVLEDNVAHK
-3906 TVDLLEGGYDFTTAV
+3906 TVDLLEGGYDFTTTA

-3932 FNRMVDDGR
+3932 FNRMVDYSR
-3941 NEGIRAYSAQPGMV
+3941 NDGIRAYSAQPGMV

-3960 EAGDRISVYSA
+3960 ETGDRISVYSA

-3986 DISASV
+3986 DIAASV

-4003 GKTVKTVKLKIKN
+4003 GKTVKTVNLKIKN

>member
-1 MLPLAMQA
+1 MTKTLRVLYILAAFAMLPLAMQA

-21 KVTEQGDGSSWSTA
+21 KVTEQRDGSSWSTA
-35 MTLQQAID
+35 MTLERAIGT
-43 RAEAGDEIWVKGYEA
+43 ATAGDEIWVKGYEA
-58 AGGENSYVVPDQN
+58 AGGGNSYVVPE
-71 GFTLKSGV
+71 GGYTLESGV
-79 SLYGGFSGKEQT
+79 SLYGGFSGEDGNT
-91 VNDREVIDKK
+91 IDNREVIDKK

-110 LTGDINR
+110 LTGDISR
-117 NDAVKDASLIF
+117 NDSVKDASLIF

-138 RHVLT
+138 KHVLI
-143 LNLEPTQTSGNNN
+143 LNLEPTSQSGNNN

-168 RGHYSG
+168 RGHYPD
-174 DGGVG
+174 DGGMG
-179 AGIYVMGDNS
+179 AGIYVTGDNS
-189 GGGIY
+189 RGGIY

-203 NYANQGGALYVSN
+203 NYADRGGALYVSN

-245 NQGGAVWLAGAGTI
+245 NHGGAVWLAGAGTI
-259 VNTAIFNNENGGVR
+259 VNTAIFNNEHGGVR
-273 LENRAARVVNSTI
+273 LENNAARVVNSTI
-286 VRNTGSGADGSEAY
+286 TRNTGSGADGSEAY
-300 VYNTVIWGNSLLSTS
+300 VYNTVIWGNSLLTST
-315 DNVKPG
+315 DQTRPG
-321 FDHCAYPEANPGGT
+321 FDHCAYPEANAEGEPAN
-335 DGQGN
+335 GN

-427 AAGRIRYVMQGG
+427 AAGRIRYVKPGG

-444 SWTNASGDIQRM
+444 SWINASGDIQRM
-456 IDELADNNPGGL
+456 IDELADNNPGGQ

-523 EGEEAMPW
+523 EGEEVMPW

-542 YYDRKNLTLNG
+542 YYDRKNLALNG

-564 VVWFAPMQDEDPF
+564 VVWFAPMQDEYPF

-765 WNNIMQSTGT
+765 WNNIMQSTDT
-775 NIPMYAKNPDA
+775 NIPMYAKNPAA

-810 QTLSLVDENKG
+810 QTLSLVDKNKG

-841 TFLESAVGILAL
+841 TSLESAVGILAS

-957 AIAFFAGLATGS
+957 AIAFFAGLTDQSSITIFNNGNEQADWTGFNNI
-969 ETFTGNGTEQSDDDY
+969 TNL
-984 GRHTVDASTKFEI
+984 EI

-1110 QDATVTAANC
+1110 QGATVTAANC

-1139 SLTLQNCVVNNNTN
+1139 NLTLQNCVVNNNTN
-1153 TDASAPVIQT
+1153 TDTSAQVIQT
-1163 AQSGNLVMQHV
+1163 VQDASLTMQHV

-1181 AAPATMGS
+1181 AAPATMGD
-1189 TSFSAGNVNALEN
+1189 TSFSAGNTSGNS
-1202 GTTDGM
+1202 
-1208 NNNLTLATTDET
+1208 LTSIETIGEKGAT
-1220 GAKNFANPTNKAGA
+1220 NFANPTNGKGA

-1259 NIINQASGTD
+1259 NIINQASGTSASL
-1269 VTAIPTDITA
+1269 TTDITVVNA
-1279 INDRDLGGVPDLGAY
+1279 RDLGGVPDLGAY
-1294 EADLPKA
+1294 EAELPKA
-1301 GRIYYVRTNGS
+1301 GEVIYVTQDGAGSKDGSSWDNAIAGNMVYDVDEASITDVETNSTRYAGFYDATNRPYGERSNASKLFFDYLDDGDMNQVNVNVNTQTIRGTTHVTDINGINIKNERKEKYVS
-1312 DNNNGLSWGTAFATV
+1312 GLQY
-1327 RKAVETAND
+1327 AVEKAAQKAEQTGANT
-1336 GIIIN
+1336 
-1341 GEKPQVWVAAGT
+1341 QVWVAGGT
-1353 YAQSPKT
+1353 YTDWKGFVIRDRVDVLGGFPNEGKP
-1360 GSDNCFEILDGVN
+1360 
-1373 VYGAF
+1373 GA
-1378 PKTGNPGMD
+1378 D
-1387 DRHPFI
+1387 DRHPLLSSYI
-1393 SDYVY
+1393 PANDKDKDLDK
-1398 NNYAGTYS
+1398 NK
-1406 PDDYETILTHS
+1406 YETIIQVMADKPYVQNRDGSYSENNLPNRVRKHVLFQPDVCLPTMSPSGRESYSHVWS
-1417 STSGNRR
+1417 VNGGWPWGNEYWDALEERTNSINVDDNLSNTYRYNRPSGNQNGKY
-1424 VLGQADEYNP
+1424 VEYN
-1434 VRFGGSE
+1434 
-1441 PSYRYEQVGEGE
+1441 
-1453 GNYIYRENAEYKH
+1453 
-1466 VGSGKGDYYLSANG
+1466 
-1480 GEYVPASK
+1480 
-1488 ELCDYLRAETA
+1488 
-1499 GYYETTSKT
+1499 
-1508 LTHKYVANYERSA
+1508 
-1521 SSGGFRPQTKNFV
+1521 
-1534 YVGSGKGEYRI
+1534 
-1545 YTSWGRTL
+1545 
-1553 YEERSGGGY
+1553 
-1562 SEFTG
+1562 
-1567 AGYYEATQD
+1567 
-1576 VATHAYCQVGE
+1576 
-1587 YIKVNKG
+1587 
-1594 QGNLILTTKG
+1594 
-1604 YNNVGSGYG
+1604 
-1613 DYQLLA
+1613 
-1619 AGYVEVPMGEGNYIR
+1619 
-1634 TADGVFTYGATWDG
+1634 GATWDG
-1648 FTLYN
+1648 FTIRH
-1653 GYLDSD
+1653 GYLT
-1659 DLKYINS
+1659 
-1666 SYARDGG
+1666 SYSANRDGG
-1673 AGARIFTGV
+1673 AGVRMFRGV
-1682 TLSNCIVTGNK
+1682 TLRNCVVAENYINYYDGNSSAGMGAGIYCDGDNSNIVNCFVLANVNNNPNSSGGGANLMVGTSYNCVFA
-1693 NDASTTGNY
+1693 NNY
-1702 TSATQT
+1702 SEKD
-1708 RGGGVYCDEG
+1708 GGGV
-1718 TLVNCYIINNTLGKS
+1718 
-1733 QQYTSYGGGCYM
+1733 
-1745 FSGTAYNCV
+1745 F
-1754 ISENKT
+1754 
-1760 NGYHTDGAGIFI
+1760 F
-1772 ENAEFYNNTIVKNT
+1772 ENAHFYNNTVAYNT
-1786 SNGTARGNG
+1786 IGYGNG
-1795 GICIWTSGPSSQLTI
+1795 GGILQWRRGEKQVMELYNTILFGNNRDAIYSSTFDKGDGSNCYIQTTEDLQNDLANKFEDSRVGRNLPSPFA
-1810 YNCIVLGNSALTG
+1810 SA
-1823 DMIGSG
+1823 
-1829 DIAVSSNGGYINC
+1829 
-1842 NYSITSNVTNASR
+1842 NAQDE
-1855 NNGAITYNNSV
+1855 N
-1866 VKSTSIFTDY
+1866 
-1876 NNGNYRLGSMDGVN
+1876 NYRLSSDATDCVN
-1890 MGIDEP
+1890 KGTE
-1896 VVNGKTINLA
+1896 K
-1906 DYTDMDFTDRIK
+1906 YTLPSTDVDFTDRIK
-1918 DCRVDAGAYER
+1918 DCAVDIGAYEL
-1929 NNADN
+1929 DN
-1934 VAPENQ
+1934 SKNTTPQVVGDQ
-1940 NGRYVYYV
+1940 YTYYV
-1948 TWNGAGSMV
+1948 TQNGDGNASG
-1957 ANSLANAACAEK
+1957 NSLENAACAEK
-1969 LQIVLDAAGEQKKNN
+1969 LQIVLNAAGELKRGN
-1984 PSAEVVVKVA
+1984 PDYTVVVKVA

-2038 DGSRNAMERPTKLS
+2038 NGSRNAMERPTKLS

-2058 TTTQAV
+2058 ATTQAV

-2073 GKPDNWQGDA
+2073 KKPEGWTGTGENADA

-2101 GAGSDNTRGGGA
+2101 GGGDDTRGGGA
-2113 IVPAGAHVRNCV
+2113 IVPAWGHVRNCV
-2125 VTGNAAVEGGGLYLM
+2125 VTCNAAVDGGGLYLM
-2140 PGATVSGTLVYGNS
+2140 PGATVSGTLVYGNT
-2154 ADNGAGVYADNT
+2154 ATGNGAGIYADNENVT
-2166 DLDVD
+2166 D
-2171 TGGNRSHIISCTIA
+2171 GSRSHVISCTIA
-2185 GNEAADGGG
+2185 DNTASGSGG

-2516 ARNVYHVLFT
+2516 ARNVYHVLLT
-2526 NDTDATHGVVLDGL
+2526 NATDAAHGVVLDGL

-2545 ETYHE
+2545 ETYHD

-2613 YTTAVQYQTPR
+2613 YTTAKYQTPR

-2736 YGKLFGGTDGKPGS
+2736 YGNLFGGTDGKPGS

-2803 LNPDDNNNNTE
+2803 LNPDDNNNRE

-2972 FSNQSVIRNHAATTT
+2972 FSNQSIIRNYEGTTT
-2987 NQLMAVRANSGK
+2987 GQLLSVRANSDK

-3008 INESYGGT
+3008 INESGK
-3016 GIDATTNDA
+3016 GIDASTN
-3025 NSTFILANSAL
+3025 SVGSKFTLANSAL
-3036 RQTATGVNIS
+3036 RMSETGVDIT
-3046 GNTGS
+3046 GNKGS
-3051 VLIYNTL
+3051 VLMYNTL
-3058 FADGRTGL
+3058 FADCVTGL
-3066 NVPSGAGNVTLVNTT
+3066 NFADNASRADKVTLVNTT
-3081 FANNSV
+3081 FANNTA
-3087 ADMNDGL
+3087 ADMNQG
-3094 SNVYNSVSWKN
+3094 SANVYNSVSWNNKV
-3105 TAQNMQETEGH
+3105 QNMPGTEGNN
-3116 SNKVFTFTGEAT
+3116 NKVFAFDGDASANNT
-3128 DNNADI
+3128 DI
-3134 QNGPN
+3134 ENGPN
-3139 FVDPLNT
+3139 FVDPLN
-3146 DASLRDYHIRPSLT
+3146 DDKSLRDYHIRPSLT
-3160 LLNKGD
+3160 LLNTGEKKYYITQVLGD
-3166 NALYAKH
+3166 G
-3173 VLNDGDASLANEKDL
+3173 NDDLLESERDL

-3194 TDTDTSIDIGAYE
+3194 TDTGIDIGAYE

-3215 VYVRADL
+3215 VYVKAGL
-3222 SIQNPDGKSW
+3222 NIANPDGKSW

-3242 ADLASIYAHD
+3242 ADLASIYAYG
-3252 DEEKTGYVFVDRS
+3252 DEGKTGYVFVNRNVDNAGLQVR
-3265 VKDADLRITLP
+3265 LP
-3276 RTKVYGGMNRETS
+3276 RTKVYGGMNNETS
-3289 DVDYDENGTIDN
+3289 EHEVYGEDGTIYTDN
-3301 NKVKQVVDDLLNERA
+3301 VEPAVTDLLNQRA
-3316 GLIERTSTYRSTLRD
+3316 GLIERTDRSTLNS
-3331 VTVNAEGSVV
+3331 VTVKAVGSVV
-3341 DGFEVNGSAA
+3341 DGFEVNGTATI
-3351 VNNGYLSTSVVKGNV
+3351 NDGCLSTSVVKGNV

-3428 DWKYQLMETSEDIDG
+3428 DWKYQLMETSRDIDG
-3443 GTLQDLNL
+3443 GTLQDLE
-3451 KPYTDMVGHSRDIA
+3451 PYTDMVGHERDIA

-3470 RDGVDNG
+3470 RDKVDKG

-3550 VVGNGED
+3550 VKGNGEA
-3557 DGGAY
+3557 DGDTY

-3571 SYVIVERSVPEGKVD
+3571 SYVIMERDVPVNGVD
-3586 MAYVPFNAT
+3586 MAFAPFNAT

-3733 YQNDNYYVTVNTDVE
+3733 YQDDNYVTVNTDAD
-3748 TTPVGH
+3748 TTPEGH

-3775 VSPRGGEKSG
+3775 VEPRSDEKSG
-3785 EAYENKAEV
+3785 KAYGSMSPVE
-3794 KLSVA
+3794 LSIT
-3799 RTGETRAADGGEAQ
+3799 RTGETRSADGGAAQ
-3813 ADVLQLGAVEPAEA
+3813 ADVLQLGAVEPGMA

-3986 DISASV
+3986 DIAASV

>member
-21 KVTEQGDGSSWSTA
+21 KVTEQGDGSTWSTA
-35 MTLQQAID
+35 MTLQQAIGT
-43 RAEAGDEIWVKGYEA
+43 AKAGDEIWVKGYEA
-58 AGGENSYVVPDQN
+58 AGGGNSYVVPE
-71 GFTLKSGV
+71 GGYTLESGV
-79 SLYGGFSGKEQT
+79 SLYGGFSGEDGNT
-91 VNDREVIDKK
+91 IDNRRVIDKK
-101 AYRMKYRTV
+101 AHPTMYRTL

-117 NDAVKDASLIF
+117 KDAVKDANFIF

-138 RHVLT
+138 KHVLT
-143 LNLEPTQTSGNNN
+143 LNLEPTPQSGNNN

-286 VRNTGSGADGSEAY
+286 TRNTGSGADGSEAY
-300 VYNTVIWGNSLLSTS
+300 VYNTVIWGNSLLTST
-315 DNVKPG
+315 DQTRPG

-402 GSVDLNGDRRQQG
+402 GSVDLNGDKRQQG

-427 AAGRIRYVMQGG
+427 AAGRIRYVKPGG
-439 TGDGT
+439 TGDGM

-456 IDELADNNPGGL
+456 IDDLADNNPGGQ

-475 AGEYEPQTQLISN
+475 EGEYEPQTQLISN

-495 RMRDGISVYGGFAG
+495 RMRDGISVYGGFVG

-517 TMKTKP
+517 TMKQKATG
-523 EGEEAMPW
+523 EEEEAMPW

-553 NKWTLTSDSRH
+553 NKWTLNSDSRH
-564 VVWFAPMQDEDPF
+564 VVWFAPMKGEDPF
-577 TQVTTLD
+577 MQVTTLD
-584 GVTIMGGYAQGG
+584 GVTIMGGYAQGN

-623 VTENNATGNG
+623 VTENYATGNG

-698 LILSTCVV
+698 LMLSTCVV

-775 NIPMYAKNPDA
+775 NIPMYAKNPAA

-841 TFLESAVGILAL
+841 TSLESAVGILGPSGPSGLSA
-853 LGSSDNFQARTVSYF
+853 DYWQTNTISYF

-969 ETFTGNGTEQSDDDY
+969 ETLIGNGIEQSDVDY

-1023 AMPGDRQL
+1023 AMPGGRQL

-1139 SLTLQNCVVNNNTN
+1139 NLTLQNCVVNNNTN
-1153 TDASAPVIQT
+1153 TDTSAQVIQT
-1163 AQSGNLVMQHV
+1163 AQDASLTMQHV

-1181 AAPATMGS
+1181 AAPENNSLYA
-1189 TSFSAGNVNALEN
+1189 TSFSAGNVNAPEN
-1202 GTTDGM
+1202 GTTSGM
-1208 NNNLTLATTDET
+1208 NNTLTLATIGET

-1269 VTAIPTDITA
+1269 VTSIPTDITA

-1301 GRIYYVRTNGS
+1301 GTVIYVTEHGDGLKDGS
-1312 DNNNGLSWGTAFATV
+1312 SWENAIDGNAVYNINQNSIVINNNQTVLTTDDSYTGFYNYNKPYGETSNASKRFTQANTWSRNQLTINNDRKETYVSGLQY
-1327 RKAVETAND
+1327 AVEKASSEAEQEWNEKKAN
-1336 GIIIN
+1336 
-1341 GEKPQVWVAAGT
+1341 KQVWVGHGT
-1353 YAQSPKT
+1353 YTDWK
-1360 GSDNCFEILDGVN
+1360 GFVIRDKVD
-1373 VYGAF
+1373 VYGGF
-1378 PKTGNPGMD
+1378 PDGSPGMD
-1387 DRHPFI
+1387 DRKALL
-1393 SDYVY
+1393 SQYVPK
-1398 NNYAGTYS
+1398 NKEYAS
-1406 PDDYETILTHS
+1406 LDANDYETIL
-1417 STSGNRR
+1417 
-1424 VLGQADEYNP
+1424 
-1434 VRFGGSE
+1434 
-1441 PSYRYEQVGEGE
+1441 QV
-1453 GNYIYRENAEYKH
+1453 
-1466 VGSGKGDYYLSANG
+1466 
-1480 GEYVPASK
+1480 
-1488 ELCDYLRAETA
+1488 
-1499 GYYETTSKT
+1499 
-1508 LTHKYVANYERSA
+1508 SA
-1521 SSGGFRPQTKNFV
+1521 SSMIERGNNGLSTTSAWNNVSSDVSRKPVLFQPDVCLPTRAPVEKELRDDFNLDENSYSNKYRYPDAPNGV
-1534 YVGSGKGEYRI
+1534 RDNNYVEY
-1545 YTSWGRTL
+1545 
-1553 YEERSGGGY
+1553 
-1562 SEFTG
+1562 TG
-1567 AGYYEATQD
+1567 A
-1576 VATHAYCQVGE
+1576 
-1587 YIKVNKG
+1587 
-1594 QGNLILTTKG
+1594 
-1604 YNNVGSGYG
+1604 S
-1613 DYQLLA
+1613 
-1619 AGYVEVPMGEGNYIR
+1619 
-1634 TADGVFTYGATWDG
+1634 WDG
-1648 FTLYN
+1648 FTIRH
-1653 GYLDSD
+1653 GYY
-1659 DLKYINS
+1659 KNYRAN
-1666 SYARDGG
+1666 RDGG
-1673 AGARIFTGV
+1673 AGVRMFRGVSLRNSVV
-1682 TLSNCIVTGNK
+1682 TL
-1693 NDASTTGNY
+1693 NY
-1702 TSATQT
+1702 NHCDTYSYGFQSQNGRN
-1708 RGGGVYCDEG
+1708 RGGGIYCDG
-1718 TLVNCYIINNTLGKS
+1718 ANSSVINCFILNNSCDGNNDAE
-1733 QQYTSYGGGCYM
+1733 SYGGGMYM
-1745 FSGTAYNCV
+1745 ILGTGYNLLV
-1754 ISENKT
+1754 ANNYGKS
-1760 NGYHTDGAGIFI
+1760 NGGGIFI
-1772 ENAEFYNNTIVKNT
+1772 EDATFFNNTIAFNT
-1786 SNGTARGNG
+1786 SQGTGGLHQYTGNYGNSSLHLYNCLFYGNG
-1795 GICIWTSGPSSQLTI
+1795 
-1810 YNCIVLGNSALTG
+1810 NAALGFQ
-1823 DMIGSG
+1823 
-1829 DIAVSSNGGYINC
+1829 
-1842 NYSITSNVTNASR
+1842 NVN
-1855 NNGAITYNNSV
+1855 NFNGAENCFVHSQIGISQDIIDKFTNSHLGTNLTSPFA
-1866 VKSTSIFTDY
+1866 STTPQVE
-1876 NNGNYRLGSMDGVN
+1876 NNYRLSSSAVYCVN
-1890 MGIDEP
+1890 AGTEKYDLP
-1896 VVNGKTINLA
+1896 S
-1906 DYTDMDFTDRIK
+1906 TDVDFTNRIK
-1918 DCRVDAGAYER
+1918 DCAVDIGAYELDNK
-1929 NNADN
+1929 NNIKFTQSGTQGN
-1934 VAPENQ
+1934 
-1940 NGRYVYYV
+1940 YVGTYYV
-1948 TWNGAGSMV
+1948 SYGGAGVRSGE
-1957 ANSLANAACAEK
+1957 NPANAACAMK
-1969 LQIVLDAAGEQKKNN
+1969 LQDILTDAGEKISNQTLS
-1984 PSAEVVVKVA
+1984 SAIVKVA
-1994 GYEDFVY
+1994 GYDDKTSGEDDFVY
-2001 HANTLANV
+2001 HANTLSDHAN
-2009 NDPMSYSYTVPYG
+2009 PQSYTFVVPDG
-2022 VVLEGGYS
+2022 VTVMGGY
-2030 DQDNNWND
+2030 
-2038 DGSRNAMERPTKLS
+2038 
-2052 AVYEGT
+2052 YEGT
-2058 TTTQAV
+2058 FTNGNYNNDGWGEGERDAMTYRTILSAEAVPTQGSTIMQNV
-2064 NGYHAVTFG
+2064 IGYHAVTFG
-2073 GKPDNWQGDA
+2073 DVSEGETPKG
-2083 QTVIDG
+2083 TTIDG

-2101 GAGSDNTRGGGA
+2101 GDGDDTRGGGA
-2113 IVPAGAHVRNCV
+2113 IVPAWGHVRNCV
-2125 VTGNAAVEGGGLYLM
+2125 VTGNAAVDGGGLYLM
-2140 PGATVSGTLVYGNS
+2140 PGATVSGTLVYGNT
-2154 ADNGAGVYADNT
+2154 ATGNGAGIYAENDGAGDDN
-2166 DLDVD
+2166 
-2171 TGGNRSHIISCTIA
+2171 RAHIISCTIA

-2234 ARVYNITGKTEFYP
+2234 ANVYNITDKTEFYP

-2270 DADVYFADVDDEHI
+2270 DADVYFADVDDTHS

-2295 KHGMDDKYFDGFISE
+2295 KHGMDDKYFDGFVSE
-2310 FNIAESDMEGRP
+2310 FNIAESDMRGTP
-2322 RYEDVGKLDAGAFAY
+2322 RNENIGKLDAGAFAY

-2342 PDELFTR
+2342 PDKLFTR

-2358 KLSDGAKMLDY
+2358 KLRDKEKMLDY

-2391 RENGTDGANDDT
+2391 RKDRTDGADDDT
-2403 PFEILVARGTYKPT
+2403 HFEILVAHGTYKPT

-2428 HDQRLYSFVVPQ
+2428 YDQRLYSFVVPQ
-2440 NVSIYGGFEGNENYS
+2440 NVSIYGGFEGNGSVENYS
-2455 SDDQLTSIPAEEGNL
+2455 SDDQLTSIPAEEGDL

-2516 ARNVYHVLFT
+2516 ARNVYHVLLT

-2736 YGKLFGGTDGKPGS
+2736 YGNLFGGTDGKPGS

-2803 LNPDDNNNNTE
+2803 V
-2814 DAYTEW
+2814 DAVNGGISGAYDSW
-2820 FTESNTGLTDYAKTY
+2820 FGEQSLDGYKYGVGY
-2835 MNGSY
+2835 MGSGY
-2840 DRYSGPLNYD
+2840 NRYSGPLDD
-2850 ENGNLIIKRTIDIGV
+2850 EGNPDDKPIDIGL

-2870 ESNFQNMVAIYVA
+2870 KNNFQTMKAIYVA
-2883 TEEAGRKDG
+2883 TDEGDGDG
-2892 SDWANA
+2892 SGRDWANA
-2898 TSDLRGAIVGASNP
+2898 TSDLRGAIAGASNP
-2912 KQNGGDRTIYVRDGV
+2912 LDEPGARTIYVRDGV
-2927 YELDRL
+2927 YELERL
-2933 SGGAAFTANITDN
+2933 SGGTAFTANLSGSDLYG
-2946 ASINW
+2946 
-2951 NGLTIKGSCTG
+2951 GLTIKGSCTG

-2972 FSNQSVIRNHAATTT
+2972 FSNQSIIRNYEGTTT
-2987 NQLMAVRANSGK
+2987 GQLLSVRANSDK

-3008 INESYGGT
+3008 INESGK
-3016 GIDATTNDA
+3016 GIDASTN
-3025 NSTFILANSAL
+3025 SVGSKFTLANSAL
-3036 RQTATGVNIS
+3036 RMSETGVDIT
-3046 GNTGS
+3046 GNKGS
-3051 VLIYNTL
+3051 VLMYNTL
-3058 FADGRTGL
+3058 FADCVTGL
-3066 NVPSGAGNVTLVNTT
+3066 NFADNASRADKVTLVNTT
-3081 FANNSV
+3081 FANNTA
-3087 ADMNDGL
+3087 ADMNQG
-3094 SNVYNSVSWKN
+3094 SANVYNSVSWNNKV
-3105 TAQNMQETEGH
+3105 QNMPGTEGNN
-3116 SNKVFTFTGEAT
+3116 NKVFAFDGDASANNT
-3128 DNNADI
+3128 DI
-3134 QNGPN
+3134 ENGPN
-3139 FVDPLNT
+3139 FVDPLN
-3146 DASLRDYHIRPSLT
+3146 DDKSLRDYHIRPSLT
-3160 LLNKGD
+3160 LLNTGEKKYYITQVLGD
-3166 NALYAKH
+3166 G
-3173 VLNDGDASLANEKDL
+3173 NDDLLESERDL

-3194 TDTDTSIDIGAYE
+3194 TDTGIDIGAYE

-3215 VYVRADL
+3215 VYVKAGL
-3222 SIQNPDGKSW
+3222 NIANPDGKSW

-3242 ADLASIYAHD
+3242 ADLASIYAYG
-3252 DEEKTGYVFVDRS
+3252 DEGKTGYVFVNRNVDNAGLQVR
-3265 VKDADLRITLP
+3265 LP
-3276 RTKVYGGMNRETS
+3276 RTKVYGGMNNETS
-3289 DVDYDENGTIDN
+3289 EHEVYGEDGTIYTDN
-3301 NKVKQVVDDLLNERA
+3301 VEPAVTDLLNQRA
-3316 GLIERTSTYRSTLRD
+3316 GLIERTDRSTLNS
-3331 VTVNAEGSVV
+3331 VTVKAVGSVV
-3341 DGFEVNGSAA
+3341 DGFEVNGTATI
-3351 VNNGYLSTSVVKGNV
+3351 NDGCLSTSLVKGNV
-3366 TGEDGGILYNSL
+3366 TGANGGILYNSL
-3378 VYGNVSGVKTVNVTA
+3378 VYGNVSGVQAVNVTA
-3393 TASADGTADGTIDAA
+3393 TGTVDAVTGNA
-3408 KGNANN
+3408 NNANN

-3470 RDGVDNG
+3470 RDKVDNG

-3492 TDYPHGQSVVYVRAG
+3492 DDYPHGQSVVYVRAG

-3550 VVGNGED
+3550 VKGNGEA
-3557 DGGAY
+3557 DGDTY

-3571 SYVIVERSVPEGKVD
+3571 SYVIMERDVPVNGVD
-3586 MAYVPFNAT
+3586 MAFAPFNAT

-3733 YQNDNYYVTVNTDVE
+3733 YQNDNYDNYVTVNTDVE
-3748 TTPVGH
+3748 TTPAGH

-3785 EAYENKAEV
+3785 AAYGSMAPVE
-3794 KLSVA
+3794 LSIT

-3932 FNRMVDDGR
+3932 FNRMVDDGC

>member
-1 MLPLAMQA
+1 MTKTLRALYILAAFAMLPLAMQA

-21 KVTEQGDGSSWSTA
+21 KVTEQRDGSSWSTA
-35 MTLQQAID
+35 MTLQQAIGT
-43 RAEAGDEIWVKGYEA
+43 AKAGDEIWVKGYET
-58 AGGENSYVVPDQN
+58 AGGENLYVVPE
-71 GFTLKSGV
+71 GGYTLESGV
-79 SLYGGFSGKEQT
+79 SLYGGFSGEDGNT
-91 VNDREVIDKK
+91 IDNREVIDKK

-110 LTGDINR
+110 ITGDIDR
-117 NDAVKDASLIF
+117 NDIVKDASLIF
-128 PGNATRGDNA
+128 PGNATRGNNA

-143 LNLEPTQTSGNNN
+143 LNLEPTPQSGNNN

-179 AGIYVMGDNS
+179 AGIYVTGDNS

-300 VYNTVIWGNSLLSTS
+300 VYNTVIWGNSLLTST
-315 DNVKPG
+315 DQTRPG
-321 FDHCAYPEANPGGT
+321 FDHCAYPEANAEGEPAN
-335 DGQGN
+335 GN

-427 AAGRIRYVMQGG
+427 AAGRIRYVKQGG

-456 IDELADNNPGGL
+456 IDDLADNNPGGQ

-475 AGEYEPQTQLISN
+475 EGEYEPQTQLISN

-509 GETSKTAR
+509 GETSKTER
-517 TMKTKP
+517 TMKQKAP
-523 EGEEAMPW
+523 GEEAMPW

-691 AQLLPEY
+691 AQLLPDY
-698 LILSTCVV
+698 LMLSTCVV

-775 NIPMYAKNPDA
+775 NIPMYAKNPAA

-841 TFLESAVGILAL
+841 TSLENAVGILGPSGLSA
-853 LGSSDNFQARTVSYF
+853 DYWQNHTISYY

-957 AIAFFAGLATGS
+957 AIAFFAGLTDQSSITIFNNGNEQAGWTGFKDI
-969 ETFTGNGTEQSDDDY
+969 TNL
-984 GRHTVDASTKFEI
+984 EI

-1110 QDATVTAANC
+1110 QDATVTAVNC

-1139 SLTLQNCVVNNNTN
+1139 NLTLQNCVVNNNTN
-1153 TDASAPVIQT
+1153 TDTSAQVIQT
-1163 AQSGNLVMQHV
+1163 AQDASLTMQHV

-1181 AAPATMGS
+1181 AAPENNSLYA
-1189 TSFSAGNVNALEN
+1189 TSFSAGNVNAPEN
-1202 GTTDGM
+1202 GTTGGM
-1208 NNNLTLATTDET
+1208 NNTLTLATIGET

-1259 NIINQASGTD
+1259 NIINQASGTSASL
-1269 VTAIPTDITA
+1269 TTDITVV
-1279 INDRDLGGVPDLGAY
+1279 NDRDLGGVPDLGAY

-1301 GRIYYVRTNGS
+1301 GEVIYVTPTGSGTKDGSSWNNAIAGNTVYDVESSSITNIPTSDTRYAGFYDVNSRPYGEKSNASKLFFDYLDEDDMSQANVTYSTRTIYGVTHITSITGIDIKNERKEQYVS
-1312 DNNNGLSWGTAFATV
+1312 GLQY
-1327 RKAVETAND
+1327 AVEKAAVKAAQTGKNA
-1336 GIIIN
+1336 
-1341 GEKPQVWVAAGT
+1341 QVWVAGGT
-1353 YAQSPKT
+1353 YTDWKGFVIRDRVDVLGGFPNEGKP
-1360 GSDNCFEILDGVN
+1360 
-1373 VYGAF
+1373 GA
-1378 PKTGNPGMD
+1378 D
-1387 DRHPFI
+1387 DRHPLLSGYI
-1393 SDYVY
+1393 PANKRDASLDK
-1398 NNYAGTYS
+1398 TK
-1406 PDDYETILTHS
+1406 YETIIQVS
-1417 STSGNRR
+1417 SEKPYIENNDGSYSANNLPGRVRKHVLFQPDVCLPTLSPSGRESYSHVWSVRSSWPWGNDSWDALEERTNSINVDDILSNTYRYNRPSGYQNGKY
-1424 VLGQADEYNP
+1424 VEYN
-1434 VRFGGSE
+1434 
-1441 PSYRYEQVGEGE
+1441 
-1453 GNYIYRENAEYKH
+1453 
-1466 VGSGKGDYYLSANG
+1466 
-1480 GEYVPASK
+1480 
-1488 ELCDYLRAETA
+1488 
-1499 GYYETTSKT
+1499 
-1508 LTHKYVANYERSA
+1508 
-1521 SSGGFRPQTKNFV
+1521 
-1534 YVGSGKGEYRI
+1534 
-1545 YTSWGRTL
+1545 
-1553 YEERSGGGY
+1553 
-1562 SEFTG
+1562 
-1567 AGYYEATQD
+1567 
-1576 VATHAYCQVGE
+1576 
-1587 YIKVNKG
+1587 
-1594 QGNLILTTKG
+1594 
-1604 YNNVGSGYG
+1604 
-1613 DYQLLA
+1613 
-1619 AGYVEVPMGEGNYIR
+1619 
-1634 TADGVFTYGATWDG
+1634 GATWDG
-1648 FTLYN
+1648 FTIRH
-1653 GYLDSD
+1653 GYLT
-1659 DLKYINS
+1659 
-1666 SYARDGG
+1666 SYSANRDGG
-1673 AGARIFTGV
+1673 AGVRMFRGV
-1682 TLSNCIVTGNK
+1682 TLRNCVVADNYINYYGGRNTGSAGMGAGIYSDGSNSYIINCFVLNNVNNNPNSSGGGANLMVGTSYNSVFA
-1693 NDASTTGNY
+1693 NNY
-1702 TSATQT
+1702 SEKD
-1708 RGGGVYCDEG
+1708 GGGVF
-1718 TLVNCYIINNTLGKS
+1718 L
-1733 QQYTSYGGGCYM
+1733 
-1745 FSGTAYNCV
+1745 
-1754 ISENKT
+1754 
-1760 NGYHTDGAGIFI
+1760 
-1772 ENAEFYNNTIVKNT
+1772 ENAHFYNNTVAYNT
-1786 SNGTARGNG
+1786 IGWGNG
-1795 GICIWTSGPSSQLTI
+1795 GGIRQWTRDRGDGLEQEMLLFNTI
-1810 YNCIVLGNSALTG
+1810 LYGNNKDAIYSEKFTEGSNCYIQTAQNL
-1823 DMIGSG
+1823 
-1829 DIAVSSNGGYINC
+1829 SNNL
-1842 NYSITSNVTNASR
+1842 AS
-1855 NNGAITYNNSV
+1855 
-1866 VKSTSIFTDY
+1866 KFTDTQIGQ
-1876 NNGNYRLGSMDGVN
+1876 NLSSPFASANAQTENNYRLSTN
-1890 MGIDEP
+1890 AAYC
-1896 VVNGKTINLA
+1896 INKGTEEYSLPE
-1906 DYTDMDFTDRIK
+1906 TDVDFTARIK
-1918 DCRVDAGAYER
+1918 DCAVDIGAYEL
-1929 NNADN
+1929 DN
-1934 VAPENQ
+1934 RANTVPQTVGNQ
-1940 NGRYVYYV
+1940 RIYYV
-1948 TWNGAGSMV
+1948 TQNGAGT
-1957 ANSLANAACAEK
+1957 ANASSLDNAACAEK
-1969 LQIVLDAAGEQKKNN
+1969 LQIVLDAAGELKKNN
-1984 PSAEVVVKVA
+1984 PGVEVIVKVA

-2009 NDPMSYSYTVPYG
+2009 DDPMSYSYTVPYG

-2030 DQDNNWND
+2030 DQDDNWND
-2038 DGSRNAMERPTKLS
+2038 VGSRNAMERPTKLS

-2058 TTTQAV
+2058 ATTQAV

-2073 GKPDNWQGDA
+2073 KKPEGWTGTGENADA

-2101 GAGSDNTRGGGA
+2101 GGGDDTRGGGA
-2113 IVPAGAHVRNCV
+2113 IVPAWGHVRNCV
-2125 VTGNAAVEGGGLYLM
+2125 VTGNAAVDGGGLYLM
-2140 PGATVSGTLVYGNS
+2140 PGATVSGTLVYGNT
-2154 ADNGAGVYADNT
+2154 ATGNGAGIYADN
-2166 DLDVD
+2166 DGAGDD
-2171 TGGNRSHIISCTIA
+2171 NRAHIISCTIA

-2234 ARVYNITGKTEFYP
+2234 AAVYNITGKTEFYP

-2270 DADVYFADVDDEHI
+2270 DADVYFADVDDTHS

-2295 KHGMDDKYFDGFISE
+2295 KHGMDDKYFDGFVSE

-2342 PDELFTR
+2342 PDKLFTR

-2358 KLSDGAKMLDY
+2358 KLRDGEKMLDY

-2391 RENGTDGANDDT
+2391 RKDRIDGADDDT
-2403 PFEILVARGTYKPT
+2403 HFEILVARGTYKPT

-2428 HDQRLYSFVVPQ
+2428 YDQRLYSFVVPQ
-2440 NVSIYGGFEGNENYS
+2440 NVSIYGGFTGEEKYVTPIDMQYGDNKVS
-2455 SDDQLTSIPAEEGNL
+2455 SIPAEGYTDINDVTTTL
-2470 EIKYDENINN
+2470 EAM
-2480 LLSKRTFSDFNGNG
+2480 LSVRGFSDFNGNG

-2516 ARNVYHVLFT
+2516 ARNVYHVLLT
-2526 NDTDATHGVVLDGL
+2526 NDTDATYDVVLDGL

-2613 YTTAVQYQTPR
+2613 YTTAQYQTPR

-2666 EGIVTNYDP
+2666 EGITGAYDP
-2675 VINLMNCTFA
+2675 SINLMNCTFV
-2685 RNKAK
+2685 RNKAN
-2690 TNAVIYNHN
+2690 TNPVIYNHN
-2699 GKSKMTNTLLWGNE
+2699 GKNIITNTLIWGNE
-2713 SETYDGETDT
+2713 GKTAQETSVAHDNVTY
-2723 QHFIISHSASDYN
+2723 SASDEN
-2736 YGKLFGGTDGKPGS
+2736 YYGLFGDADATPGS
-2750 TAGDG
+2750 VNSNY
-2755 NILLSETNNDT
+2755 NILLSKTNNDT

-2803 LNPDDNNNNTE
+2803 LNPDDNNKE
-2814 DAYTEW
+2814 DAYTGW
-2820 FTESNTGLTDYAKTY
+2820 FTEFNTGLTDYAKTY

-2850 ENGNLIIKRTIDIGV
+2850 ENGNPIIERTIDIGV

-2912 KQNGGDRTIYVRDGV
+2912 KQNDGDRTIYVRDGV

-2933 SGGAAFTANITDN
+2933 SGGAAFTANITDNN

-2972 FSNQSVIRNHAATTT
+2972 FSNQSVIRKFEGVATQ
-2987 NQLMAVRANSGK
+2987 QLMSVRANGDK

-3008 INESYGGT
+3008 INDGGT
-3016 GIDATTNDA
+3016 GIDASTT
-3025 NSTFILANSAL
+3025 SQGGKFILANSAL
-3036 RQTATGVNIS
+3036 RQNQTGVDIT
-3046 GNTGS
+3046 GNSGS

-3058 FADGRTGL
+3058 FADGGTGL
-3066 NVPSGAGNVTLVNTT
+3066 NVRSGTDNVTLVNTT

-3087 ADMNDGL
+3087 ADMSAGL
-3094 SNVYNSVSWKN
+3094 SNVYNSVSWNK
-3105 TAQNMQETEGH
+3105 TEQNMQETEGH
-3116 SNKVFTFTGEAT
+3116 SNKVFTFTGEAA

-3139 FVDPLNT
+3139 FVDPLNA
-3146 DASLRDYHIRPSLT
+3146 DVSLRDYHIRPSLT
-3160 LLNKGD
+3160 LLNKGN
-3166 NALYAKH
+3166 NALYAQH
-3173 VLNDGDASLANEKDL
+3173 VFNDGDASLANEKDL

-3194 TDTDTSIDIGAYE
+3194 TDTSIDIGAYE

-3215 VYVRADL
+3215 VYVRAGL

-3252 DEEKTGYVFVDRS
+3252 DEKKTGYVFVDRS

-3276 RTKVYGGMNRETS
+3276 RTKVYGGMNRERS

-3301 NKVKQVVDDLLNERA
+3301 DKVEQVVDDLLNERA

-3351 VNNGYLSTSVVKGNV
+3351 VNNGYLSTSVVNGNV
-3366 TGEDGGILYNSL
+3366 TGADGGILYNSL
-3378 VYGNVSGVKTVNVTA
+3378 VYGNVRDVKAVNVTA
-3393 TASADGTADGTIDAA
+3393 TASADGTATGTIAEA
-3408 KGNANN
+3408 TGNANN

-3428 DWKYQLMETSEDIDG
+3428 DWKYQLMETSEDIG
-3443 GTLQDLNL
+3443 GGDNEQATRDCQ
-3451 KPYTDMVGHSRDIA
+3451 TMVGHERDIA

-3507 SGTDAEGAEL
+3507 SGDA
-3517 TVEGAELTVEKKY
+3517 EGAELTVEKKY
-3530 TESSP
+3530 TENSP

-3550 VVGNGED
+3550 VEGNGEG
-3557 DGGAY
+3557 DGGTY

-3571 SYVIVERSVPEGKVD
+3571 SYVIVERNVPEGKVD

-3595 IQANGVTLKRYD
+3595 IQKNGDGVKLQRYN
-3607 AAKRAGYDY
+3607 ARERADYEY
-3616 TFNGTDGAWTD
+3616 TFNKDNGAWADFTD
-3627 FAGTSYTYGDKERYG
+3627 TDTYDGSYG
-3642 LLLDNTAGGN
+3642 LLLDNTDGKA
-3652 IAHVRFVGKG
+3652 ATVRFVGKG
-3662 DDRSTYV
+3662 DSRQDYV
-3669 YREGKGMVK
+3669 YSEGKGMTDAAKTVR
-3678 NIILKKESYSDPW
+3678 LKKENHSDPW
-3691 LTPSDAGKK
+3691 ATPQSDGNK

-3713 SPYLCAMNYDDMEY
+3713 SPYLCAMNYDNMEY

-3733 YQNDNYYVTVNTDVE
+3733 YQNDNYVTVNTDVE
-3748 TTPVGH
+3748 TTPAGH

-3775 VSPRGGEKSG
+3775 VSPRSGEKSG
-3785 EAYENKAEV
+3785 GAYENMAEV

-3799 RTGETRAADGGEAQ
+3799 RTGETRSADGGAAQ
-3813 ADVLQLGAVEPAEA
+3813 PDVLQLGAVEPGMA

-3891 DGYETVVLEDNVAHK
+3891 EGYETVVLEDNVAHK

-3932 FNRMVDDGR
+3932 FNRMVDDSR
-3941 NEGIRAYSAQPGMV
+3941 NDGIRAYSAQPGMV
-3955 RVEGV
+3955 CVEGV

-3986 DISASV
+3986 DIAASV

>member
-35 MTLQQAID
+35 MTLQQAIGT
-43 RAEAGDEIWVKGYEA
+43 AKAGDEIWVKGYEA
-58 AGGENSYVVPDQN
+58 AGGGNSYVVPE
-71 GFTLKSGV
+71 GGYTLESGV
-79 SLYGGFSGKEQT
+79 SLYGGFSGEDGNT
-91 VNDREVIDKK
+91 IDNREVIDKK

-110 LTGDINR
+110 LTGDISR

-138 RHVLT
+138 KHVLT
-143 LNLEPTQTSGNNN
+143 LNLEPTPQSGNNN

-168 RGHYSG
+168 RGHYPG

-179 AGIYVMGDNS
+179 AGIYVTGDNS

-203 NYANQGGALYVSN
+203 NYADRGGALYVSN

-245 NQGGAVWLAGAGTI
+245 NHGGAVWLAGAGTI
-259 VNTAIFNNENGGVR
+259 VNTAIFNNENGGV
-273 LENRAARVVNSTI
+273 LLGSNAANVVNSTI

-300 VYNTVIWGNSLLSTS
+300 VYNTVIWGNSLLTST
-315 DNVKPG
+315 DKTRPG
-321 FDHCAYPEANPGGT
+321 FDHCAYSEANPGGT

-402 GSVDLNGDRRQQG
+402 GSVDLNGDKRQQG

-456 IDELADNNPGGL
+456 IDDLADNNPGGQ

-475 AGEYEPQTQLISN
+475 EGEYEPQTQLISN

-509 GETSKTAR
+509 GETSKTERMVKQKA
-517 TMKTKP
+517 TD
-523 EGEEAMPW
+523 EEVMPW
-531 EFEHTTVLKAA
+531 EFEHITVLKAA

-691 AQLLPEY
+691 AQLLPDY
-698 LILSTCVV
+698 LMLSTCVV

-775 NIPMYAKNPDA
+775 NIPMYAKNPAA

-810 QTLSLVDENKG
+810 QTLSLVDKNKG

-829 FEEPAQGSEFGS
+829 FEKPAQGSEFGS
-841 TFLESAVGILAL
+841 TTLESAVGILAL
-853 LGSSDNFQARTVSYF
+853 LGSSDNFQARTISYF

-957 AIAFFAGLATGS
+957 AIAFFAGLTDQSSITIFNNGNEQADWTGFNNI
-969 ETFTGNGTEQSDDDY
+969 TNL
-984 GRHTVDASTKFEI
+984 EI

-1110 QDATVTAANC
+1110 QGATVTAANC

-1153 TDASAPVIQT
+1153 TDTSAPVIQT
-1163 AQSGNLVMQHV
+1163 VQDASLTMQHV

-1181 AAPATMGS
+1181 AAPENNSLYT
-1189 TSFSAGNVNALEN
+1189 TSFSAGNVNAPEN

-1208 NNNLTLATTDET
+1208 NNTLTLATIDET

-1259 NIINQASGTD
+1259 SIINQATGTD
-1269 VTAIPTDITA
+1269 VTDIPTDITVL
-1279 INDRDLGGVPDLGAY
+1279 NDRNLGGVPDLGAY

-1336 GIIIN
+1336 GIIIK

-1353 YAQSPKT
+1353 YAQSPQD

-1406 PDDYETILTHS
+1406 PDDYETILTHL

-1434 VRFGGSE
+1434 FNAANIQ
-1441 PSYRYEQVGEGE
+1441 QVAQGE
-1453 GNYIYRENAEYKH
+1453 GNYSFTN
-1466 VGSGKGDYYLSANG
+1466 VGAGNGDY
-1480 GEYVPASK
+1480 
-1488 ELCDYLRAETA
+1488 ELVTSD
-1499 GYYETTSKT
+1499 GYYQTSSGA
-1508 LTHKYVANYERSA
+1508 THKSISELQTQTVSRQTYV
-1521 SSGGFRPQTKNFV
+1521 
-1534 YVGSGKGEYRI
+1534 
-1545 YTSWGRTL
+1545 
-1553 YEERSGGGY
+1553 
-1562 SEFTG
+1562 
-1567 AGYYEATQD
+1567 
-1576 VATHAYCQVGE
+1576 
-1587 YIKVNKG
+1587 
-1594 QGNLILTTKG
+1594 
-1604 YNNVGSGYG
+1604 NVGSGYG
-1613 DYQLLA
+1613 DYNVWD
-1619 AGYVEVPMGEGNYIR
+1619 AGWLWSDWKSEYVGEGNGSWVMS
-1634 TADGVFTYGATWDG
+1634 TPGATYYKVNPSLKPTHAYFTAGQYRKVKDNQGSYAFSEVGMGNGNYIATNRFAYKAVWDG
-1648 FTLYN
+1648 FTLRD
-1653 GYLDSD
+1653 GYLNSNTLAYLDDSG
-1659 DLKYINS
+1659 KRN
-1666 SYARDGG
+1666 GG
-1673 AGARIFTGV
+1673 AGAAIFTNV
-1682 TLSNCIVTGNK
+1682 TLQNCIVTDNL
-1693 NDASTTGNY
+1693 NSSTSTN
-1702 TSATQT
+1702 TEL

-1718 TLVNCYIINNTLGKS
+1718 TLVNCYIIDNTLG
-1733 QQYTSYGGGCYM
+1733 QNNQETAYGGGCYM
-1745 FSGTAYNCV
+1745 FRGTAYNCV
-1754 ISENKT
+1754 ISKNETFGK
-1760 NGYHTDGAGIFI
+1760 HTDGAGIFI

-1786 SNGTARGNG
+1786 SNGKVRGNG

-1855 NNGAITYNNSV
+1855 SNGAITYNNSV

-1948 TWNGAGSMV
+1948 TWNGAESMV

-2073 GKPDNWQGDA
+2073 AKPEGWTETGENADA

-2101 GAGSDNTRGGGA
+2101 GGGDDTRGGGA
-2113 IVPAGAHVRNCV
+2113 IVPAWGHVRNCV
-2125 VTGNAAVEGGGLYLM
+2125 VTGNAAVDGGGLYLM
-2140 PGATVSGTLVYGNS
+2140 PGATVSGTLVYGNT
-2154 ADNGAGVYADNT
+2154 ATGNGAGIYADNENVT
-2166 DLDVD
+2166 N
-2171 TGGNRSHIISCTIA
+2171 GSRSHVISSTIA
-2185 GNEAADGGG
+2185 DNTASGSGG

-2209 VWGNT
+2209 IWGND
-2214 APTGNNVSG
+2214 APQDKNVSG
-2223 VTGQPFADTRL
+2223 VTNLSFTDTRL
-2234 ARVYNITGKTEFYP
+2234 ARVYGLTTVAGGTEQKGDFYP
-2248 FNNCFIE
+2248 FNDCFVE
-2255 SMELPSDFINTSMQS
+2255 SLELPSDFMNTSMQS
-2270 DADVYFADVDDEHI
+2270 DADVYFADVDDTHS

-2295 KHGMDDKYFDGFISE
+2295 KHGADDVYFDTDAQLSFLTE
-2310 FNIAESDMEGRP
+2310 FNIAESDMQGASRNEDLGRI
-2322 RYEDVGKLDAGAFAY
+2322 DAGAFAHP
-2337 SGGIL
+2337 GGIL
-2342 PDELFTR
+2342 PEDLFTR
-2349 IFVSQGTNV
+2349 IFVSLGNNV
-2358 KLSDGAKMLDY
+2358 KLSNGKDMLEY
-2369 LGRSFYTSFP
+2369 LGRSFYTSFS
-2379 TLEDALAYIRKM
+2379 TLEDALAYIRSM
-2391 RENGTDGANDDT
+2391 RENRTGGADDNT
-2403 PFEILVARGTYKPT
+2403 HFEILVAGGTYKPT
-2417 NMRTDAASGVA
+2417 NRREEAPETVG

-2440 NVSIYGGFEGNENYS
+2440 NVSVYGGFTGEEKYVTPESMQFSNNKV
-2455 SDDQLTSIPAEEGNL
+2455 TSIPAEG
-2470 EIKYDENINN
+2470 YTDINDVN
-2480 LLSKRTFSDFNGNG
+2480 TTLDAMLSARGFSDFNGNG
-2494 IEEPWELEQ
+2494 IKEPWELGQ
-2503 QTILSGAINASAT
+2503 QTILSGAINASST
-2516 ARNVYHVLFT
+2516 AQNAYHVLFS
-2526 NDTDATHGVVLDGL
+2526 NDADATHGVVLNGL

-2545 ETYHE
+2545 ETYND
-2550 MSNASEQNEAGRG
+2550 MSPVQAHNEVGRG

-2613 YTTAVQYQTPR
+2613 YTTAQYQTPR

-2736 YGKLFGGTDGKPGS
+2736 YGNLFGGTDGKPGS

-2803 LNPDDNNNNTE
+2803 V
-2814 DAYTEW
+2814 DAVNGGISGAYDSW
-2820 FTESNTGLTDYAKTY
+2820 FGEQSLDGYKYGVDY
-2835 MNGSY
+2835 MGSGY
-2840 DRYSGPLNYD
+2840 NRYSGPLDD
-2850 ENGNLIIKRTIDIGV
+2850 EGNPDDKPIDIGL

-2870 ESNFQNMVAIYVA
+2870 KNNFQTMKAIYVA
-2883 TEEAGRKDG
+2883 TDEGDGDG
-2892 SDWANA
+2892 SGRDWANA
-2898 TSDLRGAIVGASNP
+2898 TSDLRGAIAGASNP
-2912 KQNGGDRTIYVRDGV
+2912 LDESGARIIYVRDGV

-2933 SGGAAFTANITDN
+2933 SGGTAFTANLSNSDL
-2946 ASINW
+2946 SD
-2951 NGLTIKGSCTG
+2951 GLTIKGSCTG

-2972 FSNQSVIRNHAATTT
+2972 FSNQSIIRNYEGTTT
-2987 NQLMAVRANSGK
+2987 GQLLSVRANSDK

-3008 INESYGGT
+3008 INESGK
-3016 GIDATTNDA
+3016 GIDASTN
-3025 NSTFILANSAL
+3025 SVGSKFTLANSAL
-3036 RQTATGVNIS
+3036 RMSETGVDIT
-3046 GNTGS
+3046 GNKGS
-3051 VLIYNTL
+3051 VLMYNTL
-3058 FADGRTGL
+3058 FADCVTGL
-3066 NVPSGAGNVTLVNTT
+3066 NFADNASRADKVTLVNTT
-3081 FANNSV
+3081 FANNTA
-3087 ADMNDGL
+3087 ADMNQG
-3094 SNVYNSVSWKN
+3094 SANVYNSVSWNNKV
-3105 TAQNMQETEGH
+3105 QNMPGTEGNN
-3116 SNKVFTFTGEAT
+3116 NKVFAFDGDASANNT
-3128 DNNADI
+3128 DI
-3134 QNGPN
+3134 ENGPN
-3139 FVDPLNT
+3139 FVDPLN
-3146 DASLRDYHIRPSLT
+3146 DDKSLRDYHIRPSLT
-3160 LLNKGD
+3160 LLNTGEKKYYITQVLGD
-3166 NALYAKH
+3166 G
-3173 VLNDGDASLANEKDL
+3173 NDDLLESERDL

-3194 TDTDTSIDIGAYE
+3194 TDTGIDIGAYE

-3215 VYVRADL
+3215 VYVKAGL
-3222 SIQNPDGKSW
+3222 NIANPDGKSW

-3242 ADLASIYAHD
+3242 ADLASIYAYG
-3252 DEEKTGYVFVDRS
+3252 DEGKTGYVFVNRNVDNAGLQVR
-3265 VKDADLRITLP
+3265 LP
-3276 RTKVYGGMNRETS
+3276 RTKVYGGMNNETS
-3289 DVDYDENGTIDN
+3289 EHEVYGEDGTIYTDN
-3301 NKVKQVVDDLLNERA
+3301 VEPAVTDLLDQRA
-3316 GLIERTSTYRSTLRD
+3316 GLIERTDRSTLNS
-3331 VTVNAEGSVV
+3331 VTVKAVGSVV
-3341 DGFEVNGSAA
+3341 DGFEVNGTATI
-3351 VNNGYLSTSVVKGNV
+3351 NDGCLSTSLVKGNV
-3366 TGEDGGILYNSL
+3366 TGANGGILYNSL
-3378 VYGNVSGVKTVNVTA
+3378 VYGNVSGVQAVNVTA
-3393 TASADGTADGTIDAA
+3393 TGTVDAVTGNA
-3408 KGNANN
+3408 NNANN

-3470 RDGVDNG
+3470 RDKVDNG

-3492 TDYPHGQSVVYVRAG
+3492 DDYPHGQSVVYVRAG

-3550 VVGNGED
+3550 VKGNGEA
-3557 DGGAY
+3557 DGDTY

-3571 SYVIVERSVPEGKVD
+3571 SYVIMERDVPVNGVD
-3586 MAYVPFNAT
+3586 MAFAPFNAT

-3733 YQNDNYYVTVNTDVE
+3733 YQNDNYDNYVTVNTDVE
-3748 TTPVGH
+3748 TTPAGH

-3785 EAYENKAEV
+3785 AAYGSMAPVE
-3794 KLSVA
+3794 LSIT

-3932 FNRMVDDGR
+3932 FNRMVDDGC
-3941 NEGIRAYSAQPGMV
+3941 NDGIRAYSAQPGMV